1 MRKRLL
7 AIYHLSMKPIT
18 RSSGRSAV
26 AASAYRAG
34 ECLTNERDGLTHDY
48 TRKTGIEHAEIVLPK
63 GSTAEWARDRGAL
76 WNAAEAAEKR
86 SDARVAREFEIALP
100 HELSSEERLEA
111 TRAFAQV
118 LADRYGTAV
127 DFAIHSPNGE
137 TDIRNHHAHL
147 MMSVRG
153 LTETGLGEKTVIERE
168 NAWLLSRALPTSMM
182 QLKDIRRDWE
192 GIANEALAQA
202 GHDIRIDHRSH
213 QDRGLEIE
221 PTEHMGVYATQM
233 ERRGLAVVRQRID
246 QRSAQSN
253 ATLIREKPEQV
264 LSIITSE
271 KSVFDRH
278 DVARALHRYIDHPQA
293 FQNAFTKVMA
303 SPALIE
309 LKPEAPGEDGA
320 ITLARYSTRDLVET
334 ERGMAAS
341 AREMASRADHGVD
354 HRHVEASLSAFDRMI
369 RAGAEQSLA
378 RDVRAGEID
387 PQEKAALLASSGLGD
402 EQRRAVRHITG
413 DEGIAVVIGLAGAG
427 KSMMLG
433 AARQAWEAEGYRVL
447 GAALAGK
454 AAEGLEESSGIRSRT
469 LASYEHG
476 WQKGQGKLGPKD
488 VLVIDEAGMIG
499 SRQLARFVSE
509 AQIAGAKLVMV
520 GDPEQLQAIGAGA
533 PFRAI
538 AERVG
543 FVELTEIRRQQEDWQ
558 RDASRA
564 FARGGTAEALAAYDS
579 NGMVRFH
586 EGQGD
591 ARAAIVRGYLE
602 DAERHPSGSR
612 IALAHRRV
620 DVRALNEA
628 IRNVRQERGELPKG
642 EEAGERRFQT
652 NDGVR
657 VFAPGDRLVF
667 LENNRDL
674 QVKNGMLG
682 TVREVGEGR
691 LVAALD
697 GKGRD
702 GRDRIV
708 SVSTES
714 YRAIDHGYATTI
726 HKTQGA
732 TVDRAFVLASKTM
745 DRHLAYVAMT
755 RHRQGVELHASK
767 EEFRDGMEGLSKSLS
782 RDGAKE
788 TTLDYEIRDFAERRG
803 IRVPEAIGRIVAKAF
818 ETLRLPKPA
827 FIERMPPGAISG
839 KERAARGEQV
849 LPARAE
855 PTRGLEQRS
864 KPRQEPERSGRQA
877 ASAPRTADRATG
889 QGRPVLDTNLPKA
902 REQGRDDAP
911 TLKRQDRSERENIGG
926 TEGKTGPDP
935 ERLKPVLTSRQEK
948 PLETSPRCAMD
959 KGEAKDMEKA
969 VDGSAQP
976 AVPARGK
983 SPSFDG
989 LKLPLRQKPA
999 SPQERPSERVEQA
1012 KTEGRG
1018 ERPDQAR
1025 VTVLKALER
1034 HADAIADASRMKAL
1048 GLPVVAHQRVAL
1060 EKSGEA
1066 LDQVKPGAAKLLQ
1079 CAHRYDAEAKRIIE
1093 GEKAPDRAE
1102 KLLEATER
1110 EGRAQQ
1116 DPAIRAGRYGERW
1129 NTLQAEE
1136 KAVGRSISR
1145 EQREEFAAGRKALA
1159 VEIGSDP
1166 EAARKLAQD
1175 PESHGIETKSPIVE
1189 ALRSGKTGKAFIEEL
1204 ERRERAQDQGHE
1216 R

>member
-1 MRKRLL
+1 L

-100 HELSSEERLEA
+100 HELTPEERLEA
-111 TRAFAQV
+111 TRAFAQS

-153 LTETGLGEKTVIERE
+153 LTETGLGEKTILERE

-192 GIANEALAQA
+192 GIANEALAR
-202 GHDIRIDHRSH
+202 GRHDIRIDHRSH

-233 ERRGLAVVRQRID
+233 ERRGLEVVRQRID

-253 ATLIREKPEQV
+253 AAVIREKPEQV
-264 LSIITSE
+264 LSVITSE

-278 DVARALHRYIDHPQA
+278 DVARALHRYIDQPEA

-309 LKPEAPGEDGA
+309 LKPEARGEDGA
-320 ITLARYSTRDLVET
+320 ITLARYSTREMVET
-334 ERGMAAS
+334 ERGMAAN
-341 AREMASRADHGVD
+341 AREMAGRADHGVD
-354 HRHVEASLSAFDRMI
+354 RRHVEAALSAFDRKI
-369 RAGAEQSLA
+369 RDSAEQSLA
-378 RDVRAGEID
+378 RAVRAGEIGS
-387 PQEKAALLASSGLGD
+387 QEKAAMLASSGLGD
-402 EQRRAVRHITG
+402 EQRRAVRHITA

-427 KSMMLG
+427 KSTMLG
-433 AARQAWEAEGYRVL
+433 AARQAWESQGYRVR

-469 LASYEHG
+469 LASYEQG
-476 WQKGQGKLGPKD
+476 WQNGQGKLGPKD

-509 AQIAGAKLVMV
+509 AHQSGAKLVMV

-564 FARGGTAEALAAYDS
+564 FARGGTAEALSAYDR

-586 EGQGD
+586 EGQGE

-620 DVRALNEA
+620 DVRALNDA
-628 IRNVRQERGELPKG
+628 IRSARQERGELPGG

-652 NDGVR
+652 NDGER
-657 VFAPGDRLVF
+657 AFAPGDRVVF

-682 TVREVGEGR
+682 TVREVGDGR

-708 SVSTES
+708 AVPTES
-714 YRAIDHGYATTI
+714 YRAVDHGYATTI

-732 TVDRAFVLASKTM
+732 TVDRAFVLASKAM

-755 RHRQGVELHASK
+755 RHRQGVELHASREAFK
-767 EEFRDGMEGLSKSLS
+767 DGMEGLSKSLS

-803 IRVPEAIGRIVAKAF
+803 IRVPEAIGRMVAKAF

-827 FIERMPPGAISG
+827 FIERMAPGSIVGKDGRELAGRIEPPLVQGQQTEPNKARGPSAQQDLPGAG
-839 KERAARGEQV
+839 
-849 LPARAE
+849 PAR
-855 PTRGLEQRS
+855 Q
-864 KPRQEPERSGRQA
+864 KA
-877 ASAPRTADRATG
+877 ASQDRNDPPAGSQGHGRGRATFG
-889 QGRPVLDTNLPKA
+889 MA
-902 REQGRDDAP
+902 
-911 TLKRQDRSERENIGG
+911 
-926 TEGKTGPDP
+926 EGKTGPDP
-935 ERLKPVLTSRQEK
+935 ERVKPDLASRPDTRMETRPSHEAEK
-948 PLETSPRCAMD
+948 RSE
-959 KGEAKDMEKA
+959 
-969 VDGSAQP
+969 GSARQQS
-976 AVPARGK
+976 PARGK
-983 SPSFDG
+983 APSFDG
-989 LKLPLRQKPA
+989 LKLPMRQKPA
-999 SPQERPSERVEQA
+999 TLQERTAEGLEQA
-1012 KTEGRG
+1012 NNEGRG
-1018 ERPDQAR
+1018 DQRGQAR
-1025 VTVLKALER
+1025 EVVLKALER
-1034 HADAIADASRMKAL
+1034 HANAIADAARMKGL

-1066 LDQVKPGAAKLLQ
+1066 LDQLKPGAAKLLQ
-1079 CAHRYDAEAKRIIE
+1079 SAHRYDSEAKREIE
-1093 GEKAPDRAE
+1093 GEKGPDRAG

-1116 DPAIRAGRYGERW
+1116 DPAIRAGRYAGRW

-1136 KAVGRSISR
+1136 KAAGRSISQ
-1145 EQREEFAAGRKALA
+1145 EQRDEFAAGRKAIA
-1159 VEIGSDP
+1159 AEIGGDP
-1166 EAARKLAQD
+1166 EAAKKLAQD
-1175 PESHGIETKSPIVE
+1175 PQRHGIEPKSPIAE
-1189 ALRSGKTGKAFIEEL
+1189 ALRSGKTGKAFTEEL
-1204 ERRERAQDQGHE
+1204 ERRERSQDQGHE

>member
-1 MRKRLL
+1 L

-48 TRKTGIEHAEIVLPK
+48 TRKTGIEHAELVLPK
-63 GSTAEWARDRGAL
+63 GSHAEWTRDRSTL

-100 HELSSEERLEA
+100 HELTPEERLDA
-111 TRAFAQV
+111 TRAFAQS

-147 MMSVRG
+147 MMTVRG
-153 LTETGLGEKTVIERE
+153 LTETGLGEKTILERE
-168 NAWLLSRALPTSMM
+168 NAWLLSRDMPTSMM
-182 QLKDIRRDWE
+182 QLLEIRRDWE

-213 QDRGLEIE
+213 QERGLEIE

-233 ERRGLAVVRQRID
+233 ERRGMAVVRQRID

-253 ATLIREKPEQV
+253 AAVIREKPEQV
-264 LSIITSE
+264 LSLITAE

-278 DVARALHRYIDHPQA
+278 DVARALHRYIDQPEA
-293 FQNAFTKVMA
+293 FQNAFAKVMA

-309 LKPEAPGEDGA
+309 LKPEARGEDGA
-320 ITLARYSTRDLVET
+320 IALARYSTREMVET
-334 ERGMAAS
+334 ERGMARNALG
-341 AREMASRADHGVD
+341 MASRPDHAVER
-354 HRHVEASLSAFDRMI
+354 RHVETSLSAFDRTI
-369 RAGAEQSLA
+369 RESAEQSLTKA
-378 RDVRAGEID
+378 LRAGEIGQ
-387 PQEKAALLASSGLGD
+387 QEKVSLIASSGLGD

-427 KSMMLG
+427 KSTMLG
-433 AARQAWEAEGYRVL
+433 AARQAWEAQGYRVL

-469 LASYEHG
+469 LASYEQG
-476 WQKGQGKLGPKD
+476 WQNKQGKLGPRD

-499 SRQLARFVSE
+499 SRQLARFVGE
-509 AQIAGAKLVMV
+509 AHQAGAKLVMV

-558 RDASRA
+558 REASRA
-564 FARGGTAEALAAYDS
+564 FARGGTAEALQAYDR

-602 DAERHPSGSR
+602 DARTNPEATR
-612 IALAHRRV
+612 IALAHRRL

-628 IRNVRQERGELPKG
+628 IRAARQERGELPKG

-652 NDGVR
+652 NDGER
-657 VFAPGDRLVF
+657 TFAPGDRVVF

-691 LVAALD
+691 LVAQLD

-702 GRDRIV
+702 GRERIV
-708 SVSTES
+708 TVPIES

-755 RHRQGVELHASK
+755 RHRQGVELHASR
-767 EEFRDGMEGLSKSLS
+767 EEFREGMEGLSKSLS

-803 IRVPEAIGRIVAKAF
+803 IRVPEAIGRMVAKAF

-827 FIERMPPGAISG
+827 FIERMAPAAMAGKVSG
-839 KERAARGEQV
+839 EKGELQGHRRG
-849 LPARAE
+849 
-855 PTRGLEQRS
+855 
-864 KPRQEPERSGRQA
+864 
-877 ASAPRTADRATG
+877 
-889 QGRPVLDTNLPKA
+889 
-902 REQGRDDAP
+902 RE
-911 TLKRQDRSERENIGG
+911 TIGG
-926 TEGKTGPDP
+926 AGEMSGPDLQRVKPELASQQDKSVTGPNR
-935 ERLKPVLTSRQEK
+935 EALKGIEK
-948 PLETSPRCAMD
+948 GMD
-959 KGEAKDMEKA
+959 KD
-969 VDGSAQP
+969 VDGSAPQGAP
-976 AVPARGK
+976 SSGK
-983 SPSFDG
+983 SPSFAG
-989 LKLPLRQKPA
+989 LKLPMRQKPSA
-999 SPQERPSERVEQA
+999 GQERAAEGSEQV
-1012 KTEGRG
+1012 KTEGREG
-1018 ERPDQAR
+1018 RRPKQAR
-1025 VTVLKALER
+1025 EAVLKALER
-1034 HADAIADASRMKAL
+1034 HANAIADASRMKGL

-1060 EKSGEA
+1060 EKSGDA
-1066 LDQVKPGAAKLLQ
+1066 LDQVKPGAAKRLQ
-1079 CAHRYDAEAKRIIE
+1079 SAHRYDAEAKRVIE
-1093 GEKAPDRAE
+1093 GQKAPERAE

-1129 NTLQAEE
+1129 TALQAEE
-1136 KAVGRSISR
+1136 KAAGRSISR
-1145 EQREEFAAGRKALA
+1145 EQRDEFAAGRKAIA
-1159 VEIGSDP
+1159 AEIGNDP
-1166 EAARKLAQD
+1166 EAAKKLAQD
-1175 PESHGIETKSPIVE
+1175 PDRHGIERKTPIAE
-1189 ALRSGKTGKAFIEEL
+1189 ALRSGKTGQAFTEEL
-1204 ERRERAQDQGHE
+1204 ERPERAQDQGHE

>member
-1 MRKRLL
+1 M

-34 ECLTNERDGLTHDY
+34 ECLTNERDGLVHDY
-48 TRKTGIEHAEIVLPK
+48 TRKSGIEHAEIVLPK

-86 SDARVAREFEIALP
+86 IDARVAREFEIALP
-100 HELSSEERLEA
+100 HELTPKERLEA
-111 TRAFAQV
+111 TRAFAQS

-147 MMSVRG
+147 MMTVRG
-153 LTETGLGEKTVIERE
+153 LTETGLGEKSILERE
-168 NAWLLSRALPTSMM
+168 NAWLLSRDMPTSMM

-192 GIANEALAQA
+192 GIANEKLAEA

-213 QDRGLEIE
+213 QERGLEIE
-221 PTEHMGVYATQM
+221 PTEHMGVNATQM
-233 ERRGLAVVRQRID
+233 ERRGMAVVRQRID

-253 ATLIREKPEQV
+253 AALIREKPEQV
-264 LSIITSE
+264 LSVITSE

-278 DVARALHRYIDHPQA
+278 DVARALHRYIDQPEA
-293 FQNAFTKVMA
+293 FQNAFAKVMA

-309 LKPEAPGEDGA
+309 LKPEARGEDGSVS
-320 ITLARYSTRDLVET
+320 LARYSTREMVET
-334 ERGMAAS
+334 ERGMAAH
-341 AREMASRADHGVD
+341 ALEMASRADHAVER
-354 HRHVEASLSAFDRMI
+354 RHVETALQTFDRAI
-369 RAGAEQSLA
+369 RTSAEQSLA
-378 RDVRAGEID
+378 KAVRAGEIG
-387 PQEKAALLASSGLGD
+387 QSEKDILLASSGLGD
-402 EQRRAVRHITG
+402 EQCRALRHITG

-427 KSMMLG
+427 KSTMLG
-433 AARQAWEAEGYRVL
+433 AARQAWEAQGYRVL

-469 LASYEHG
+469 LASYEQG
-476 WQKGQGKLGPKD
+476 WQNGQGKLGPKD

-509 AQIAGAKLVMV
+509 AHRSGAKLVMV

-564 FARGGTAEALAAYDS
+564 FARGGTSEALAAYDS
-579 NGMVRFH
+579 HGMVRFH

-591 ARAAIVRGYLE
+591 ARAAIVRGYLA
-602 DAERHPSGSR
+602 DAERHPSGTR

-628 IRNVRQERGELPKG
+628 IRSARQERWELPKG
-642 EEAGERRFQT
+642 EGAGERRFQT
-652 NDGVR
+652 NDGER
-657 VFAPGDRLVF
+657 AFAPGDRVVF

-702 GRDRIV
+702 GRERIV
-708 SVSTES
+708 SVPTGS

-732 TVDRAFVLASKTM
+732 TVDKAFVLASKTM

-755 RHRQGVELHASK
+755 RHRQGVELHASR
-767 EEFRDGMEGLSKSLS
+767 EEFRDGMQGLSRSLS

-788 TTLDYEIRDFAERRG
+788 TTLDYEIHDFAERRG
-803 IRVPEAIGRIVAKAF
+803 IRVPEAMGRMVAKAF

-827 FIERMPPGAISG
+827 FVERMAPTAMIGKEGGEKGEHQGVGRSGEPGRAPGASQQQDHPRFGSG
-839 KERAARGEQV
+839 LSKIAGQETDDT
-849 LPARAE
+849 
-855 PTRGLEQRS
+855 PTRNPDHIRGREAE
-864 KPRQEPERSGRQA
+864 KDTENSG
-877 ASAPRTADRATG
+877 
-889 QGRPVLDTNLPKA
+889 
-902 REQGRDDAP
+902 
-911 TLKRQDRSERENIGG
+911 
-926 TEGKTGPDP
+926 
-935 ERLKPVLTSRQEK
+935 
-948 PLETSPRCAMD
+948 
-959 KGEAKDMEKA
+959 
-969 VDGSAQP
+969 DGSTRQQSSE
-976 AVPARGK
+976 RGK
-983 SPSFDG
+983 SPSFAG
-989 LKLPLRQKPA
+989 LKLPVRQKLA
-999 SPQERPSERVEQA
+999 AGQERTAEGSERA
-1012 KTEGRG
+1012 KAEGRG
-1018 ERPDQAR
+1018 ELPDNERA
-1025 VTVLKALER
+1025 TVLKALER
-1034 HADAIADASRMKAL
+1034 HADAIADASRMKGL

-1066 LDQVKPGAAKLLQ
+1066 LEQVKPGAAKLLQ
-1079 CAHRYDAEAKRIIE
+1079 SAHRYDPQAKRVIE
-1093 GEKAPDRAE
+1093 CEKAPDRAE
-1102 KLLEATER
+1102 KLLEAAER

-1116 DPAIRAGRYGERW
+1116 DPTMRAGRYAGRW
-1129 NTLQAEE
+1129 SALQAEE
-1136 KAVGRSISR
+1136 NAAGRSITR
-1145 EQREEFAAGRKALA
+1145 EQREEFAAGRKAIA
-1159 VEIGSDP
+1159 AEIGGDP

-1175 PESHGIETKSPIVE
+1175 PDRHGIERKSAIAE
-1189 ALRSGKTGKAFIEEL
+1189 ALRSGKTGKAFTEEL

>member
-1 MRKRLL
+1 M

-48 TRKTGIEHAEIVLPK
+48 TRKSGIEHAEIVLPR
-63 GSTAEWARDRGAL
+63 GSSAEWARDRSAL
-76 WNAAEAAEKR
+76 WNAVEAAEKR

-100 HELSSEERLEA
+100 HELTPEERLEV
-111 TRAFAQV
+111 TRAFAGS

-147 MMSVRG
+147 MMTVRG
-153 LTETGLGEKTVIERE
+153 LTETGLGEKTILERE
-168 NAWLLSRALPTSMM
+168 NAWLLSRDMPTSMM

-213 QDRGLEIE
+213 QERGLEIE

-233 ERRGLAVVRQRID
+233 ERRGMAVVRQRID

-253 ATLIREKPEQV
+253 AALIREKPEQV
-264 LSIITSE
+264 LSVITSE

-278 DVARALHRYIDHPQA
+278 DVARALHRYIDQPEA
-293 FQNAFTKVMA
+293 FQSAFARVMA

-309 LKPEAPGEDGA
+309 LKPEARGEDGSVS
-320 ITLARYSTRDLVET
+320 LARYSTREMVET
-334 ERGMAAS
+334 ERGMAAN
-341 AREMASRADHGVD
+341 AKAMANRTDHTVQSRY
-354 HRHVEASLSAFDRMI
+354 VETALQTFDRAI
-369 RAGAEQSLA
+369 RTSAEQSLTKA
-378 RDVRAGEID
+378 VRAGEID
-387 PQEKAALLASSGLGD
+387 PQEKDALLASSGLGD

-427 KSMMLG
+427 KSTMLG
-433 AARQAWEAEGYRVL
+433 AARQAWEVEGYRVL

-454 AAEGLEESSGIRSRT
+454 ATEGLEESSGIRSRT
-469 LASYEHG
+469 LASYEQG
-476 WQKGQGKLGPKD
+476 WQNGQGKLGPKD

-509 AQIAGAKLVMV
+509 AHQSGAKLVMV

-558 RDASRA
+558 REASRA
-564 FARGGTAEALAAYDS
+564 FARGGTAEALAAYDRH
-579 NGMVRFH
+579 GMVRFH
-586 EGQGD
+586 EGQGE

-602 DAERHPSGSR
+602 DARANPMGTR
-612 IALAHRRV
+612 IALAHRRL
-620 DVRALNEA
+620 DVRALNDA
-628 IRNVRQERGELPKG
+628 IRAARQESGELPKG
-642 EEAGERRFQT
+642 EEAGEWRFQT
-652 NDGVR
+652 NDGER
-657 VFAPGDRLVF
+657 AFAPGDRVVF

-691 LVAALD
+691 LVAQLD

-702 GRDRIV
+702 GQERTV
-708 SVSTES
+708 LVPMES
-714 YRAIDHGYATTI
+714 YRAVDHGYATTI

-755 RHRQGVELHASK
+755 RHRQGVELHASR
-767 EEFRDGMEGLSKSLS
+767 EEFRDGMDGLSKSLS
-782 RDGAKE
+782 RDGSKE

-803 IRVPEAIGRIVAKAF
+803 IRVPEAIGRMVAKAF

-827 FIERMPPGAISG
+827 FVERMSPGVIAGKEG
-839 KERAARGEQV
+839 KERGDH
-849 LPARAE
+849 P
-855 PTRGLEQRS
+855 G
-864 KPRQEPERSGRQA
+864 QERFGDP
-877 ASAPRTADRATG
+877 DRAPKVSG
-889 QGRPVLDTNLPKA
+889 QHDQGGFGSGLPKA
-902 REQGRDDAP
+902 ASQEKSAETSLNRENRETGNDTEKSKDG
-911 TLKRQDRSERENIGG
+911 SERQQSSAN
-926 TEGKTGPDP
+926 
-935 ERLKPVLTSRQEK
+935 S
-948 PLETSPRCAMD
+948 
-959 KGEAKDMEKA
+959 KA
-969 VDGSAQP
+969 
-976 AVPARGK
+976 
-983 SPSFDG
+983 PSFAG
-989 LKLPLRQKPA
+989 LKLPVRQK
-999 SPQERPSERVEQA
+999 QA
-1012 KTEGRG
+1012 NNEGRG
-1018 ERPDQAR
+1018 EQPDQAR
-1025 VTVLKALER
+1025 ATILKALER
-1034 HADAIADASRMKAL
+1034 HADAIADAARMKGL

-1079 CAHRYDAEAKRIIE
+1079 SAHRYDAEAKRVIE

-1102 KLLEATER
+1102 KLLEAAER
-1110 EGRAQQ
+1110 EGRSQQ
-1116 DPAIRAGRYGERW
+1116 DPAIRAGRYVGRW

-1136 KAVGRSISR
+1136 KAAGRSITR

-1159 VEIGSDP
+1159 AEIGSDP
-1166 EAARKLAQD
+1166 EASRKLAQD
-1175 PESHGIETKSPIVE
+1175 PERHGIERKSAIAE
-1189 ALRSGKTGKAFIEEL
+1189 ALRSGKTGKAFTEEL

>member
-1 MRKRLL
+1 L

-48 TRKTGIEHAEIVLPK
+48 TQKAGIEHAEIVLPR
-63 GSTAEWARDRGAL
+63 GSSAEWARDRSAL

-100 HELSSEERLEA
+100 HELSPEERLEA

-118 LADRYGTAV
+118 LADRYGAAV
-127 DFAIHSPNGE
+127 DFAVHSPNGE

-153 LTETGLGEKTVIERE
+153 LNETGLGEKAILERE
-168 NAWLLSRALPTSMM
+168 NAWLLSRNLPTSMI

-192 GIANEALAQA
+192 GIANEALARGQ
-202 GHDIRIDHRSH
+202 HDIRIDHRSH

-233 ERRGLAVVRQRID
+233 ERRGMAVVRQRID

-253 ATLIREKPEQV
+253 AALIREKPEQV
-264 LSIITSE
+264 LSVITSE

-278 DVARALHRYIDHPQA
+278 DVARALHRYIDQPEA
-293 FQNAFTKVMA
+293 FQNAFTQVMA

-309 LKPEAPGEDGA
+309 LKPEARGVDGVVS
-320 ITLARYSTRDLVET
+320 LARYSTREMVET
-334 ERGMAAS
+334 ERGMAAH
-341 AREMASRADHGVD
+341 AREMAGRADHAVD
-354 HRHVEASLSAFDRMI
+354 RRHVEVALGAFDRMI

-378 RDVRAGEID
+378 KAVRAGEIRQSD
-387 PQEKAALLASSGLGD
+387 KEAMLASSGLGD
-402 EQRRAVRHITG
+402 EQRIAVRHITG

-427 KSMMLG
+427 KSTMLG
-433 AARQAWEAEGYRVL
+433 AARQAWEAQGYRVL

-469 LASYEHG
+469 LASYEQG
-476 WQKGQGKLGPKD
+476 WQNGQGKLGPGD

-499 SRQLARFVSE
+499 SRQLARFVGE
-509 AQIAGAKLVMV
+509 AHQSGAKLVMV

-558 RDASRA
+558 REASRA
-564 FARGGTAEALAAYDS
+564 FARGGTSEALAAYDR
-579 NGMVRFH
+579 NGMIRFH
-586 EGQGD
+586 ERQGE
-591 ARAAIVRGYLE
+591 ARAAIVRSYLE
-602 DAERHPSGSR
+602 DARANPDASR

-620 DVRALNEA
+620 EVRALNEA
-628 IRNVRQERGELPKG
+628 IRSARQERGELPKG
-642 EEAGERRFQT
+642 EAAGERRFQT
-652 NDGVR
+652 NDGER
-657 VFAPGDRLVF
+657 AFAPGDRVVF

-682 TVREVGEGR
+682 TIREVGEGR
-691 LVAALD
+691 LVAVLD

-702 GRDRIV
+702 GRERTV
-708 SVSTES
+708 SVPTES
-714 YRAIDHGYATTI
+714 YRAVDHGYATTI

-732 TVDRAFVLASKTM
+732 TVDKAFVLASRTM

-755 RHRQGVELHASK
+755 RHRQGVELHASR

-803 IRVPEAIGRIVAKAF
+803 IRVPEAIGRMVAKAF

-827 FIERMPPGAISG
+827 FVERMAPTAMAG
-839 KERAARGEQV
+839 KESGEKGEH
-849 LPARAE
+849 PG
-855 PTRGLEQRS
+855 PG
-864 KPRQEPERSGRQA
+864 RSGEPLTAPRASTQQDQSGFGSGLSKA
-877 ASAPRTADRATG
+877 ASH
-889 QGRPVLDTNLPKA
+889 
-902 REQGRDDAP
+902 ERDDTPAGSQGHG
-911 TLKRQDRSERENIGG
+911 RRRENIGG
-926 TEGKTGPDP
+926 AEKETGRDP
-935 ERLKPVLTSRQEK
+935 ERVKADLTSRQEK
-948 PLETSPRCAMD
+948 PLGTGANREAE
-959 KGEAKDMEKA
+959 KGMEKSSE
-969 VDGSAQP
+969 GSARQQS
-976 AVPARGK
+976 PARGK
-983 SPSFDG
+983 APSFDG
-989 LKLPLRQKPA
+989 LKLPMRQKLA
-999 SPQERPSERVEQA
+999 AGRERTAEGSDQA

-1018 ERPDQAR
+1018 EQPDQTRQAI
-1025 VTVLKALER
+1025 LKALER
-1034 HADAIADASRMKAL
+1034 HADAIADAARMKGL
-1048 GLPVVAHQRVAL
+1048 GLPVVAHQRIAL
-1060 EKSGEA
+1060 EKSGEV

-1079 CAHRYDAEAKRIIE
+1079 LAHRHDVHTKRVIE

-1116 DPAIRAGRYGERW
+1116 DPTIRAGRYAGRW

-1136 KAVGRSISR
+1136 KAAGRSISR
-1145 EQREEFAAGRKALA
+1145 EQRDEFAAGRKAIA
-1159 VEIGSDP
+1159 VEIGGDP
-1166 EAARKLAQD
+1166 EAAKTLAQD
-1175 PESHGIETKSPIVE
+1175 PERHGIEPKSPIAE
-1189 ALRSGKTGKAFIEEL
+1189 ALRSGKTGQAFAQEL

>member
-1 MRKRLL
+1 
-7 AIYHLSMKPIT
+7 MKPIT

-26 AASAYRAG
+26 AASAYRSG

-48 TRKTGIEHAEIVLPK
+48 SRKSGIEHAEIILPK
-63 GSTAEWARDRGAL
+63 GSGAEWARDRGAL

-100 HELSSEERLEA
+100 HELTPKERQEA
-111 TRAFAQV
+111 TRAFAQS

-137 TDIRNHHAHL
+137 TDTRNHHAHL
-147 MMSVRG
+147 MMTVRG
-153 LTETGLGEKTVIERE
+153 LTGTGLGEKTSLERE
-168 NAWLLSRALPTSMM
+168 NAWLLSRNLPTSMM
-182 QLKDIRRDWE
+182 QLKAIRRDWE
-192 GIANEALAQA
+192 GIANEALARGQ
-202 GHDIRIDHRSH
+202 HDIRIDHRSH

-233 ERRGLAVVRQRID
+233 ERRGLEVVRQRID

-253 ATLIREKPEQV
+253 AALIREKPEQV
-264 LSIITSE
+264 LSLITSE

-278 DVARALHRYIDHPQA
+278 DVARALHRYIDQPEA
-293 FQNAFTKVMA
+293 FQNAFAKVMA

-309 LKPEAPGEDGA
+309 LKPEARGEDGS
-320 ITLARYSTRDLVET
+320 ISLARYSTREMVET
-334 ERGMAAS
+334 ERGMAANG
-341 AREMASRADHGVD
+341 REMVGRADHGVD
-354 HRHVEASLSAFDRMI
+354 PRHVETALQTFDRVI
-369 RAGAEQSLA
+369 RTGAEQSLA
-378 RDVRAGEID
+378 KAVRAGEIN
-387 PQEKAALLASSGLGD
+387 PQEKEAMLASSGLGD

-427 KSMMLG
+427 KSTMLG
-433 AARQAWEAEGYRVL
+433 AARQAWESQGYRVL

-469 LASYEHG
+469 LASYEQG
-476 WQKGQGKLGPKD
+476 WQNKQGKLGPKD

-509 AQIAGAKLVMV
+509 AHQSGAKLVMV

-533 PFRAI
+533 PLRAI

-543 FVELTEIRRQQEDWQ
+543 FVELTEIRRQNEDWQ

-564 FARGGTAEALAAYDS
+564 FARGGTAEALSAYDR

-586 EGQGD
+586 EGQGE

-602 DAERHPSGSR
+602 DARANPDATR

-628 IRNVRQERGELPKG
+628 IRFARQERGELPRG

-652 NDGVR
+652 NDGER
-657 VFAPGDRLVF
+657 TFAPGDRVVF

-691 LVAALD
+691 LVAQLD

-702 GRDRIV
+702 GRERIV
-708 SVSTES
+708 TVPIES
-714 YRAIDHGYATTI
+714 YRAVDHGYATTI

-732 TVDRAFVLASKTM
+732 TVDRSFVLASKTM

-755 RHRQGVELHASK
+755 RHRQGVELHASR
-767 EEFRDGMEGLSKSLS
+767 EEFRNGMEGLSKSLS

-803 IRVPEAIGRIVAKAF
+803 IRVPEAIGRMVAKAF
-818 ETLRLPKPA
+818 ETLGLPKPA
-827 FIERMPPGAISG
+827 LIERMAPAAMAGKDDREKGAHTMREQQTRQDHLLEASARRAAVKRMEKGEDASVPQSAPTSG
-839 KERAARGEQV
+839 KA
-849 LPARAE
+849 
-855 PTRGLEQRS
+855 
-864 KPRQEPERSGRQA
+864 
-877 ASAPRTADRATG
+877 
-889 QGRPVLDTNLPKA
+889 
-902 REQGRDDAP
+902 
-911 TLKRQDRSERENIGG
+911 
-926 TEGKTGPDP
+926 
-935 ERLKPVLTSRQEK
+935 
-948 PLETSPRCAMD
+948 
-959 KGEAKDMEKA
+959 
-969 VDGSAQP
+969 
-976 AVPARGK
+976 
-983 SPSFDG
+983 PSFAG
-989 LKLPLRQKPA
+989 LKLPVRQKA
-999 SPQERPSERVEQA
+999 VVGQERSSERAEQA

-1018 ERPDQAR
+1018 DEPDQAR
-1025 VTVLKALER
+1025 ATVLKALER
-1034 HADAIADASRMKAL
+1034 HADAIADAGRMKGL

-1066 LDQVKPGAAKLLQ
+1066 LEQVKPGAAKLLQ
-1079 CAHRYDAEAKRIIE
+1079 SAHLYDADAKRVIE
-1093 GEKAPDRAE
+1093 GEKAPDRPE
-1102 KLLEATER
+1102 KLLEAAER

-1116 DPAIRAGRYGERW
+1116 DPAIRAGRYAERW
-1129 NTLQAEE
+1129 SALQAEE
-1136 KAVGRSISR
+1136 KAAGRSITR
-1145 EQREEFAAGRKALA
+1145 EQREEFAAGRKVLA
-1159 VEIGSDP
+1159 AEIGNDP
-1166 EAARKLAQD
+1166 KAARKLAQD
-1175 PESHGIETKSPIVE
+1175 VERHGIERKSPIAE
-1189 ALRSGKTGKAFIEEL
+1189 ALRSGKTGQAFAQEL

>member
-1 MRKRLL
+1 
-7 AIYHLSMKPIT
+7 MKPIT

-26 AASAYRAG
+26 AASAYRSG

-48 TRKTGIEHAEIVLPK
+48 TRKAGIEHAEIMLPR
-63 GSTAEWARDRGAL
+63 GSTAEWAQDRGAL

-100 HELSSEERLEA
+100 HELTPEERLEA
-111 TRAFAQV
+111 TRAFAQS

-147 MMSVRG
+147 LMTVRG
-153 LTETGLGEKTVIERE
+153 LTEAGLGEKTILERE
-168 NAWLLSRALPTSMM
+168 NAWLLSRDMPTSMM
-182 QLKDIRRDWE
+182 QLKDIRRGWE
-192 GIANEALAQA
+192 GIANEALAR
-202 GHDIRIDHRSH
+202 GRHDIRIDHRSH
-213 QDRGLEIE
+213 QERGLEIE

-233 ERRGLAVVRQRID
+233 ERRGMVVVRQRID

-253 ATLIREKPEQV
+253 AALIREKPEQV
-264 LSIITSE
+264 LSVITSE

-278 DVARALHRYIDHPQA
+278 DVARALHRYIDQPEA
-293 FQNAFTKVMA
+293 FQNAFARVMA

-309 LKPEAPGEDGA
+309 LKPEVRGEDGSVS
-320 ITLARYSTRDLVET
+320 LARYSTREMVET
-334 ERGMAAS
+334 ERGMAAG
-341 AREMASRADHGVD
+341 AGEMAGRMDHGVD
-354 HRHVEASLSAFDRMI
+354 RHHVEAALGAYDRMI
-369 RAGAEQSLA
+369 RRSAEAGIERAI
-378 RDVRAGEID
+378 RVGDVDASERE
-387 PQEKAALLASSGLGD
+387 ALLASSGLGE
-402 EQRRAVRHITG
+402 EQRAAVRHITG
-413 DEGIAVVIGLAGAG
+413 PEGIAVVVGLAGAG
-427 KSMMLG
+427 KSTMLG

-476 WQKGQGKLGPKD
+476 WQNGQGRLGPRD

-509 AQIAGAKLVMV
+509 AHRSGAKLVMV

-579 NGMVRFH
+579 HGMVRFH

-602 DAERHPSGSR
+602 DARANPEGTR

-620 DVRALNEA
+620 DVRALNDA
-628 IRNVRQERGELPKG
+628 IRSARQERGELPRG
-642 EEAGERRFQT
+642 EQAGERHFQT
-652 NDGVR
+652 NDGER
-657 VFAPGDRLVF
+657 AFAPGDRVVF

-674 QVKNGMLG
+674 QVRNGMLG
-682 TVREVGEGR
+682 TIREVGEGR
-691 LVAALD
+691 LVAQLD

-708 SVSTES
+708 SVPTGS

-732 TVDRAFVLASKTM
+732 TVDKAFVLASKTM

-755 RHRQGVELHASK
+755 RHRQGVELHASR
-767 EEFRDGMEGLSKSLS
+767 EEFREGMEGLSKSLS

-803 IRVPEAIGRIVAKAF
+803 IRVPEAIGRMVAKAF

-827 FIERMPPGAISG
+827 FIGRMVPGVNVGKDGREKGEHQGLGRSG
-839 KERAARGEQV
+839 EPGRVSRVSTQQDHSGFGTARSK
-849 LPARAE
+849 PASQARDDT
-855 PTRGLEQRS
+855 PVGSQGHGRGLE
-864 KPRQEPERSGRQA
+864 
-877 ASAPRTADRATG
+877 
-889 QGRPVLDTNLPKA
+889 
-902 REQGRDDAP
+902 
-911 TLKRQDRSERENIGG
+911 NIGE
-926 TEGKTGPDP
+926 TEGRAERDAAYVKPGLSSRP
-935 ERLKPVLTSRQEK
+935 EMRMENRPSHEAEK
-948 PLETSPRCAMD
+948 RI
-959 KGEAKDMEKA
+959 EKSSE
-969 VDGSAQP
+969 GSALES
-976 AVPARGK
+976 PARGK
-983 SPSFDG
+983 APSFDG
-989 LKLPLRQKPA
+989 LKLSMRQK
-999 SPQERPSERVEQA
+999 STSLQERVPERAEQA
-1012 KTEGRG
+1012 KAEGRG
-1018 ERPDQAR
+1018 DRTDLSRA
-1025 VTVLKALER
+1025 TVLKGLER
-1034 HADAIADASRMKAL
+1034 HADAIADAARMKGL

-1066 LDQVKPGAAKLLQ
+1066 LDLVKPGAAKLLQ
-1079 CAHRYDAEAKRIIE
+1079 SAHRYEGEAKRVIE

-1110 EGRAQQ
+1110 ESTEQQ
-1116 DPAIRAGRYGERW
+1116 DPDIRAGRYVGRW
-1129 NTLQAEE
+1129 SALQAEE
-1136 KAVGRSISR
+1136 KAAGRSISR

-1159 VEIGSDP
+1159 AEIGGDP

-1175 PESHGIETKSPIVE
+1175 PERHGIERKSAIAE
-1189 ALRSGKTGKAFIEEL
+1189 ALRSGKTGKALTEEL
-1204 ERRERAQDQGHE
+1204 ERRERVQDQGHE

>member
-1 MRKRLL
+1 
-7 AIYHLSMKPIT
+7 MKPIT

-48 TRKTGIEHAEIVLPK
+48 TRKSGIEHAEIVLPR

-100 HELSSEERLEA
+100 HELTPEERCEA
-111 TRAFAQV
+111 TRGFAQS

-147 MMSVRG
+147 MMTVRG

-192 GIANEALAQA
+192 GIANEALARGQ
-202 GHDIRIDHRSH
+202 HDIRIDHRSH

-233 ERRGLAVVRQRID
+233 ERRGMAVVRQRID
-246 QRSAQSN
+246 QRSTQSN
-253 ATLIREKPEQV
+253 AAVIREKPEQI
-264 LSIITSE
+264 LSVITSE

-278 DVARALHRYIDHPQA
+278 DVARALHRYIDQPEA
-293 FQNAFTKVMA
+293 FQNAFAGVMA

-309 LKPEAPGEDGA
+309 LKPEARAEDGVVS
-320 ITLARYSTRDLVET
+320 LARYSTREMVET
-334 ERGMAAS
+334 ERGMAAN
-341 AREMASRADHGVD
+341 AREMAGRADHAVD
-354 HRHVEASLSAFDRMI
+354 RRHVEAALQAFDRSI
-369 RAGAEQSLA
+369 RVSAEQSLA

-387 PQEKAALLASSGLGD
+387 PQEKQVLLASSGLGD

-413 DEGIAVVIGLAGAG
+413 GEGIAVVIGLAGAG
-427 KSMMLG
+427 KSTMLG
-433 AARQAWEAEGYRVL
+433 AARQAWEAQGYRVL

-476 WQKGQGKLGPKD
+476 WQNGQGKLDPKD

-509 AQIAGAKLVMV
+509 AHQSGAKLVMV

-564 FARGGTAEALAAYDS
+564 FARGGTAEALSAYDR

-591 ARAAIVRGYLE
+591 ARAAIVRSYLE
-602 DAERHPSGSR
+602 DTERHPSGSR

-628 IRNVRQERGELPKG
+628 IRSARQERGELPRG

-652 NDGVR
+652 NDGERAFV
-657 VFAPGDRLVF
+657 PGDRVVF

-682 TVREVGEGR
+682 TVRDVSEGR

-708 SVSTES
+708 AVPTES

-755 RHRQGVELHASK
+755 RHRQGVELHASR
-767 EEFRDGMEGLSKSLS
+767 EEFKDGMEGLSKSLS

-803 IRVPEAIGRIVAKAF
+803 IRVPEAIGRMVAKAF

-827 FIERMPPGAISG
+827 FIERMAPGAIVGREGGANGEHQGVGRSG
-839 KERAARGEQV
+839 EPLTAPRASTRQDQSGFGSGLSKAASQEKSVEVGLNRENHETGKDTEKSRDGSARQQS
-849 LPARAE
+849 
-855 PTRGLEQRS
+855 PTRGR
-864 KPRQEPERSGRQA
+864 
-877 ASAPRTADRATG
+877 
-889 QGRPVLDTNLPKA
+889 
-902 REQGRDDAP
+902 
-911 TLKRQDRSERENIGG
+911 
-926 TEGKTGPDP
+926 
-935 ERLKPVLTSRQEK
+935 
-948 PLETSPRCAMD
+948 
-959 KGEAKDMEKA
+959 
-969 VDGSAQP
+969 
-976 AVPARGK
+976 

-989 LKLPLRQKPA
+989 LKLPMRQKPA
-999 SPQERPSERVEQA
+999 TLQERTAEGSEQA

-1018 ERPDQAR
+1018 EQPDQTRA
-1025 VTVLKALER
+1025 TVLKALER
-1034 HADAIADASRMKAL
+1034 HADAIADAARMKGL

-1060 EKSGEA
+1060 EKYGEA

-1079 CAHRYDAEAKRIIE
+1079 SAHRYDPEAKRVIE
-1093 GEKAPDRAE
+1093 GEKGPERAG
-1102 KLLEATER
+1102 KLLEATEH

-1116 DPAIRAGRYGERW
+1116 DPATRASRYAERW
-1129 NTLQAEE
+1129 TTLQAEE
-1136 KAVGRSISR
+1136 KAAGRSISR
-1145 EQREEFAAGRKALA
+1145 EQREEFAAGRKAIA
-1159 VEIGSDP
+1159 AEISGDP
-1166 EAARKLAQD
+1166 DAARKLAQA
-1175 PESHGIETKSPIVE
+1175 PERHGIEPKSPIVE
-1189 ALRSGKTGKAFIEEL
+1189 ALRSGKTGKAFTEEL
-1204 ERRERAQDQGHE
+1204 ERRERVQDQGHE

>member
-1 MRKRLL
+1 MRTRRL

-48 TRKTGIEHAEIVLPK
+48 TRKTGIEHAEIVLPE
-63 GSTAEWARDRGAL
+63 GSSAEWARDRSAL

-100 HELSSEERLEA
+100 HELTPEERLEA
-111 TRAFAQV
+111 TRAFAGS

-147 MMSVRG
+147 MMTVRG
-153 LTETGLGEKTVIERE
+153 LTESGLGEKTILERE
-168 NAWLLSRALPTSMM
+168 NAWLLSRDMPTSMM
-182 QLKDIRRDWE
+182 QLKDVRRDWE

-213 QDRGLEIE
+213 QERGLEIE

-233 ERRGLAVVRQRID
+233 ERRGMAVVRQRID

-253 ATLIREKPEQV
+253 AALIREKPEQV
-264 LSIITSE
+264 LSVITSE

-278 DVARALHRYIDHPQA
+278 DVARALHRYIDQPEA
-293 FQNAFTKVMA
+293 FQSAFAKVMA

-309 LKPEAPGEDGA
+309 LKPEARGEDGA
-320 ITLARYSTRDLVET
+320 ITLARYSTREMVET
-334 ERGMAAS
+334 ERGMAAN
-341 AREMASRADHGVD
+341 AREMAGRADHAVD
-354 HRHVEASLSAFDRMI
+354 RRHVEVALGAFDRMI

-378 RDVRAGEID
+378 RAVRAGEID
-387 PQEKAALLASSGLGD
+387 PHEKDALLASSGLGD

-427 KSMMLG
+427 KSTMLG

-447 GAALAGK
+447 GAALAAK

-469 LASYEHG
+469 LASYEQG
-476 WQKGQGKLGPKD
+476 WQNGQRKLGSKD

-509 AQIAGAKLVMV
+509 AQLTGAKLVMV

-543 FVELTEIRRQQEDWQ
+543 FLELTEIRRQQEDWQ

-564 FARGGTAEALAAYDS
+564 FARGGTAEALQAYDRH
-579 NGMVRFH
+579 GMVRFH

-602 DAERHPSGSR
+602 KTARNPEQSCLM
-612 IALAHRRV
+612 LAHRRQ

-628 IRNVRQERGELPKG
+628 VRSALSGRREDTPGTAPTIERTII
-642 EEAGERRFQT
+642 T
-652 NDGVR
+652 NDGER
-657 VFAPGDRLVF
+657 HFRQGDRVVF
-667 LENNRDL
+667 LENNRAL
-674 QVKNGMLG
+674 NVKNGMLG
-682 TVREVGEGR
+682 TVKEITETH
-691 LVAALD
+691 LVARLD

-708 SVSTES
+708 SVPTES
-714 YRAIDHGYATTI
+714 YRAVDHGYATTI

-755 RHRQGVELHASK
+755 RHRQGVELHAST

-803 IRVPEAIGRIVAKAF
+803 IRVPEAIGRMVAKAF

-827 FIERMPPGAISG
+827 FVERMVPTAIVGKDGREKGEHQGLGRSG
-839 KERAARGEQV
+839 
-849 LPARAE
+849 
-855 PTRGLEQRS
+855 
-864 KPRQEPERSGRQA
+864 EPERASLQKDQPGFGTARSKA
-877 ASAPRTADRATG
+877 ASQEKSAEVG
-889 QGRPVLDTNLPKA
+889 LN
-902 REQGRDDAP
+902 
-911 TLKRQDRSERENIGG
+911 RENHETGKD
-926 TEGKTGPDP
+926 TEK
-935 ERLKPVLTSRQEK
+935 SR
-948 PLETSPRCAMD
+948 
-959 KGEAKDMEKA
+959 
-969 VDGSAQP
+969 DGSARQQ
-976 AVPARGK
+976 VPAKSK

-989 LKLPLRQKPA
+989 LKLPMRQKPA
-999 SPQERPSERVEQA
+999 IGQERSFERAEQA
-1012 KTEGRG
+1012 NNEGRG
-1018 ERPDQAR
+1018 DQQDQAR
-1025 VTVLKALER
+1025 ATVLKALER
-1034 HADAIADASRMKAL
+1034 HADAIADAARMKGL
-1048 GLPVVAHQRVAL
+1048 CLPVVAHQRVAL
-1060 EKSGEA
+1060 QKSGEA
-1066 LDQVKPGAAKLLQ
+1066 LEQVKPGAAKLLQ
-1079 CAHRYDAEAKRIIE
+1079 SAHRYDPEAKRVIE
-1093 GEKAPDRAE
+1093 GQKAPDRAE
-1102 KLLEATER
+1102 KLLQATER
-1110 EGRAQQ
+1110 ESRAQQ
-1116 DPAIRAGRYGERW
+1116 DPAIRAGRYAERW
-1129 NTLQAEE
+1129 TALQAEE
-1136 KAVGRSISR
+1136 KAAGRSISR
-1145 EQREEFAAGRKALA
+1145 EQREEFAEGRKALA
-1159 VEIGSDP
+1159 AEIGDDP
-1166 EAARKLAQD
+1166 EAAKKLAQD
-1175 PESHGIETKSPIVE
+1175 PDRHGIERQSAIAE
-1189 ALRSGKTGKAFIEEL
+1189 ALRSGKTGKAFTEEL

>member
-1 MRKRLL
+1 M

-48 TRKTGIEHAEIVLPK
+48 TRKSGIEHAEIVLPR
-63 GSTAEWARDRGAL
+63 GSTAEWARDRSAL

-100 HELSSEERLEA
+100 HELTPEERLEA
-111 TRAFAQV
+111 TRAFAQS

-147 MMSVRG
+147 MMTVRG
-153 LTETGLGEKTVIERE
+153 LTETGLGEKTILERE
-168 NAWLLSRALPTSMM
+168 NAWLLSRNMPTSMM

-192 GIANEALAQA
+192 GIANEGLAQA

-233 ERRGLAVVRQRID
+233 ERRGLEVVRQRID

-253 ATLIREKPEQV
+253 AALIREKPEQV
-264 LSIITSE
+264 LSVITSE

-278 DVARALHRYIDHPQA
+278 DVARALHRYIDQPEA

-303 SPALIE
+303 SPSLIE
-309 LKPEAPGEDGA
+309 LKPEARGEDGS
-320 ITLARYSTRDLVET
+320 ISLARYSTRDMVET
-334 ERGMAAS
+334 ERGMAAH
-341 AREMASRADHGVD
+341 AREMASRTDHTVQS
-354 HRHVEASLSAFDRMI
+354 RHVDGALGAFDRAI
-369 RAGAEQSLA
+369 RTSAEQSLTKA
-378 RDVRAGEID
+378 LRAGEIR
-387 PQEKAALLASSGLGD
+387 PSEKDALLASSGLGD

-427 KSMMLG
+427 KSTMLG

-469 LASYEHG
+469 LASYEQG
-476 WQKGQGKLGPKD
+476 WQNGQGKLGPKD

-499 SRQLARFVSE
+499 SRQLARFVNE
-509 AQIAGAKLVMV
+509 AHRSGAKLVMV
-520 GDPEQLQAIGAGA
+520 GDSEQLQAIGAGA

-564 FARGGTAEALAAYDS
+564 FARGGTSEALEAYDRH
-579 NGMVRFH
+579 GMIRFH

-591 ARAAIVRGYLE
+591 ARAAIVRSYLA
-602 DAERHPSGSR
+602 DAERHPSGTR

-628 IRNVRQERGELPKG
+628 IRNARQERGELPKG

-652 NDGVR
+652 NDGER
-657 VFAPGDRLVF
+657 AFAPGDRVVF

-691 LVAALD
+691 LVAVLD

-708 SVSTES
+708 SVPTES
-714 YRAIDHGYATTI
+714 YRAVDHGYATTI

-732 TVDRAFVLASKTM
+732 TVDKAFVLASKTM

-755 RHRQGVELHASK
+755 RHRQGVELHASR
-767 EEFRDGMEGLSKSLS
+767 EEFRDGMAELSKSLS

-803 IRVPEAIGRIVAKAF
+803 IRVPEAIGRMVAKAF

-827 FIERMPPGAISG
+827 FVERMAPTAMVG
-839 KERAARGEQV
+839 KEGREKGEVQGV
-849 LPARAE
+849 
-855 PTRGLEQRS
+855 G
-864 KPRQEPERSGRQA
+864 RSGEPLT
-877 ASAPRTADRATG
+877 APRASSQYDQPG
-889 QGRPVLDTNLPKA
+889 FGSGLPKTA
-902 REQGRDDAP
+902 G
-911 TLKRQDRSERENIGG
+911 
-926 TEGKTGPDP
+926 
-935 ERLKPVLTSRQEK
+935 QEK
-948 PLETSPRCAMD
+948 SVETSLNRETG
-959 KGEAKDMEKA
+959 KGMEK
-969 VDGSAQP
+969 GGGGL
-976 AVPARGK
+976 ARQTLADQAK

-989 LKLPLRQKPA
+989 LKLPMRQKPVIG
-999 SPQERPSERVEQA
+999 QERSSEPA
-1012 KTEGRG
+1012 GYTKTEGRG
-1018 ERPDQAR
+1018 EHSDQAHE
-1025 VTVLKALER
+1025 VVLKALER
-1034 HADAIADASRMKAL
+1034 HADAIADAARMKGL
-1048 GLPVVAHQRVAL
+1048 GLPVVAHQRIAF
-1060 EKSGEA
+1060 EKSGQA
-1066 LDQVKPGAAKLLQ
+1066 LDQAKPGAAKLLQ
-1079 CAHRYDAEAKRIIE
+1079 SAHRYNAEAKRAIE
-1093 GEKAPDRAE
+1093 GEKAPDRPE

-1110 EGRAQQ
+1110 EGRALQ
-1116 DPAIRAGRYGERW
+1116 DPAIRAGRYAGSW
-1129 NTLQAEE
+1129 NALQAEE
-1136 KAVGRSISR
+1136 KSAGRSITR
-1145 EQREEFAAGRKALA
+1145 EQREELAAGRKALA
-1159 VEIGSDP
+1159 AEIGGDP

-1175 PESHGIETKSPIVE
+1175 PERHGIGPKSAIAE
-1189 ALRSGKTGKAFIEEL
+1189 ALRSGKTGQAFTDEL
-1204 ERRERAQDQGHE
+1204 ERREKAQDQGHE

>member
-1 MRKRLL
+1 M

-48 TRKTGIEHAEIVLPK
+48 TRKSGIEHAEIVLPK
-63 GSTAEWARDRGAL
+63 GSTAEWARDRSAL

-100 HELSSEERLEA
+100 HELSPEERLEA

-127 DFAIHSPNGE
+127 DFAVHSPNGE

-153 LTETGLGEKTVIERE
+153 LTETGLGEKTILERE
-168 NAWLLSRALPTSMM
+168 NGWLLSRALPTSMM

-192 GIANEALAQA
+192 GIANEGLAQA

-233 ERRGLAVVRQRID
+233 ERRGMAVVRQRID

-253 ATLIREKPEQV
+253 AALIREKPEQV
-264 LSIITSE
+264 LSVITSE
-271 KSVFDRH
+271 KSVFGRH
-278 DVARALHRYIDHPQA
+278 DVARALHRYIDQPEA

-309 LKPEAPGEDGA
+309 LKPEARAEDCA
-320 ITLARYSTRDLVET
+320 ITLARYSTREMVET
-334 ERGMAAS
+334 ERGMAAN
-341 AREMASRADHGVD
+341 AREMAGRADHAVD
-354 HRHVEASLSAFDRMI
+354 RRHLDAALSAFDRSI
-369 RAGAEQSLA
+369 RVSAEQSLA
-378 RDVRAGEID
+378 KAVRAGEIG
-387 PQEKAALLASSGLGD
+387 QGEKEAMIASSGLGD

-427 KSMMLG
+427 KSTMLG
-433 AARQAWEAEGYRVL
+433 AARQAWESQGYRVL

-454 AAEGLEESSGIRSRT
+454 AAEGLQESSGIRSRT

-476 WQKGQGKLGPKD
+476 WQNGQGKLGPRD

-509 AQIAGAKLVMV
+509 AHQSGAKLVMV

-533 PFRAI
+533 PFRTI

-564 FARGGTAEALAAYDS
+564 FARGGTAEALAAYDQH
-579 NGMVRFH
+579 GMVRFH

-591 ARAAIVRGYLE
+591 ARAAIVRGYIE
-602 DAERHPSGSR
+602 DTRANPDASR
-612 IALAHRRV
+612 IALAHRRA

-628 IRNVRQERGELPKG
+628 IRSARQERGELPKG

-652 NDGVR
+652 NDGER
-657 VFAPGDRLVF
+657 AFAPGDRVVF

-682 TVREVGEGR
+682 TVREVSEGR
-691 LVAALD
+691 LVAQLD

-702 GRDRIV
+702 GRDRII
-708 SVSTES
+708 SVPTES

-732 TVDRAFVLASKTM
+732 TVDKAFVLASKTM

-755 RHRQGVELHASK
+755 RHRQGVELHASR
-767 EEFRDGMEGLSKSLS
+767 EEFKDGMEGLSKSFS

-803 IRVPEAIGRIVAKAF
+803 IRVPEAIGRMVAKAF

-827 FIERMPPGAISG
+827 FVERMAPAAMAGKDGREKGEHQGVGRSGEPGRVPAASLQHDHSG
-839 KERAARGEQV
+839 FDAAR
-849 LPARAE
+849 
-855 PTRGLEQRS
+855 
-864 KPRQEPERSGRQA
+864 
-877 ASAPRTADRATG
+877 
-889 QGRPVLDTNLPKA
+889 PKA
-902 REQGRDDAP
+902 A
-911 TLKRQDRSERENIGG
+911 TQDRNDTPAGSRGDGRGRETIGG
-926 TEGKTGPDP
+926 ASEGKTGGNPQRLRPD
-935 ERLKPVLTSRQEK
+935 LASRQEK
-948 PLETSPRCAMD
+948 PLGTGANREAEKGMETS
-959 KGEAKDMEKA
+959 E
-969 VDGSAQP
+969 DGSTRRQSP
-976 AVPARGK
+976 ERGK
-983 SPSFDG
+983 VPSFEG
-989 LKLPLRQKPA
+989 LKLPMRQKPA
-999 SPQERPSERVEQA
+999 TLQERLSERAEHP

-1018 ERPDQAR
+1018 EQPDQTRA
-1025 VTVLKALER
+1025 TVLKALER
-1034 HADAIADASRMKAL
+1034 HADAIADAARMKGL

-1060 EKSGEA
+1060 EKSEGA
-1066 LDQVKPGAAKLLQ
+1066 LEQVKPGTAKLLQ
-1079 CAHRYDAEAKRIIE
+1079 SAHRYDAEAKRVIE
-1093 GEKAPDRAE
+1093 GEKAPDRPE
-1102 KLLEATER
+1102 KLLEAAER

-1116 DPAIRAGRYGERW
+1116 DPAIRAGRYSERW
-1129 NTLQAEE
+1129 TALQAEE
-1136 KAVGRSISR
+1136 KAAGRSASK

-1159 VEIGSDP
+1159 TEIGGDP

-1175 PESHGIETKSPIVE
+1175 PESHGFGPKSPIVE
-1189 ALRSGKTGKAFIEEL
+1189 ALRSGKTGKAFTEEL

>member
-1 MRKRLL
+1 
-7 AIYHLSMKPIT
+7 MKPIT

-48 TRKTGIEHAEIVLPK
+48 TRKSGIEHAEIVLPR
-63 GSTAEWARDRGAL
+63 GSTAEWARDRSAL

-100 HELSSEERLEA
+100 HELTSEERLEA
-111 TRAFAQV
+111 TRAFAQS

-153 LTETGLGEKTVIERE
+153 LTEAGLGEKTIFERE
-168 NAWLLSRALPTSMM
+168 NAWLLSRNLPTSMM

-233 ERRGLAVVRQRID
+233 ERRGLEVVRQRID
-246 QRSAQSN
+246 QRSAQTN
-253 ATLIREKPEQV
+253 AAVIREKPEQI
-264 LSIITSE
+264 LSVITSE

-278 DVARALHRYIDHPQA
+278 DVARALHRYIDQPEA
-293 FQNAFTKVMA
+293 FQNAFARVMA

-309 LKPEAPGEDGA
+309 LKPEARGEDGS
-320 ITLARYSTRDLVET
+320 ISLPRYSTREMVET
-334 ERGMAAS
+334 ERGMAAN
-341 AREMASRADHGVD
+341 AREMAGRADHAVD
-354 HRHVEASLSAFDRMI
+354 RRHVETALQTFDRAI
-369 RAGAEQSLA
+369 RTSAEQSLA
-378 RDVRAGEID
+378 KAVKAGEIGS
-387 PQEKAALLASSGLGD
+387 QEKDTLLASSGLGD

-427 KSMMLG
+427 KSTMLG

-469 LASYEHG
+469 LASYEQG

-488 VLVIDEAGMIG
+488 ILVIDEAGMIG

-509 AQIAGAKLVMV
+509 AHQSGAKLVMV

-558 RDASRA
+558 REASRA
-564 FARGGTAEALAAYDS
+564 FARGGTSEALAAYDS
-579 NGMVRFH
+579 HGMVRFH

-591 ARAAIVRGYLE
+591 ARAAIVGSYLA

-628 IRNVRQERGELPKG
+628 IRNARQERGELPKG

-652 NDGVR
+652 NDGER
-657 VFAPGDRLVF
+657 AFMSGDRVVF

-691 LVAALD
+691 LVAELD

-708 SVSTES
+708 SVPTGS

-755 RHRQGVELHASK
+755 RHRQGVELHASR
-767 EEFRDGMEGLSKSLS
+767 EEFKDGMEGLSRSLS

-803 IRVPEAIGRIVAKAF
+803 IRVPEAIGRMVAKAF
-818 ETLRLPKPA
+818 ETLRLPKPP
-827 FIERMPPGAISG
+827 FVERMAPAAMAG
-839 KERAARGEQV
+839 KDGRE
-849 LPARAE
+849 
-855 PTRGLEQRS
+855 TGLNRE
-864 KPRQEPERSGRQA
+864 
-877 ASAPRTADRATG
+877 TG
-889 QGRPVLDTNLPKA
+889 KDIEK
-902 REQGRDDAP
+902 
-911 TLKRQDRSERENIGG
+911 
-926 TEGKTGPDP
+926 
-935 ERLKPVLTSRQEK
+935 SR
-948 PLETSPRCAMD
+948 
-959 KGEAKDMEKA
+959 
-969 VDGSAQP
+969 DGSARQHSP
-976 AVPARGK
+976 TRGK
-983 SPSFDG
+983 SPSFEG
-989 LKLPLRQKPA
+989 LKLPMRQKPA
-999 SPQERPSERVEQA
+999 TGQERASECSEQA
-1012 KTEGRG
+1012 NNEGRG
-1018 ERPDQAR
+1018 DQTDQAR
-1025 VTVLKALER
+1025 VSVLKALER
-1034 HADAIADASRMKAL
+1034 HADAIADAARMKGL
-1048 GLPVVAHQRVAL
+1048 GLPVVAHQRIAL

-1066 LDQVKPGAAKLLQ
+1066 LEQVKPGAAKLLQ
-1079 CAHRYDAEAKRIIE
+1079 SAHRYDAEAKRVIE
-1093 GEKAPDRAE
+1093 GEKGPDRAG

-1116 DPAIRAGRYGERW
+1116 DPAIRAGRFAGRW
-1129 NTLQAEE
+1129 TALQADE
-1136 KAVGRSISR
+1136 KAAGRSITR
-1145 EQREEFAAGRKALA
+1145 EQRQEFGAGRKALA
-1159 VEIGSDP
+1159 AEISGDP
-1166 EAARKLAQD
+1166 EAVRKLAQD
-1175 PESHGIETKSPIVE
+1175 PGRHGIEPKSPIAE
-1189 ALRSGKTGKAFIEEL
+1189 ALRSGKTGQAFTEEL
-1204 ERRERAQDQGHE
+1204 ERRERVQDQGHE

>member
-1 MRKRLL
+1 M

-48 TRKTGIEHAEIVLPK
+48 TRKSGIEHAEIVLPK
-63 GSTAEWARDRGAL
+63 GSTAEWARDRSAL

-100 HELSSEERLEA
+100 HELSPEERLEA
-111 TRAFAQV
+111 TRAFARG

-147 MMSVRG
+147 MMTVRA

-168 NAWLLSRALPTSMM
+168 NGWLLSRDMPTSMM

-213 QDRGLEIE
+213 QERGLEIE

-233 ERRGLAVVRQRID
+233 ERRGMAVVRQRID

-253 ATLIREKPEQV
+253 AALIREKPEQV
-264 LSIITSE
+264 LSVITSE

-278 DVARALHRYIDHPQA
+278 DVARALHRYIDQPEA
-293 FQNAFTKVMA
+293 FQSAFAKVMA

-309 LKPEAPGEDGA
+309 LKPEARGEDGS
-320 ITLARYSTRDLVET
+320 ISLARYSTRDMVET
-334 ERGMAAS
+334 ERGMAAN
-341 AREMASRADHGVD
+341 AKAMASRADHAVD
-354 HRHVEASLSAFDRMI
+354 RRHVEASLSAFDRMI
-369 RAGAEQSLA
+369 RTSAEQSLA
-378 RDVRAGEID
+378 RAVRAGEIA
-387 PQEKAALLASSGLGD
+387 PQEKDALLASTGLGD

-427 KSMMLG
+427 KSTMLG
-433 AARQAWEAEGYRVL
+433 AARQAWESQGYRVL

-469 LASYEHG
+469 LASYEQG
-476 WQKGQGKLGPKD
+476 WQNGQGKLGPKE
-488 VLVIDEAGMIG
+488 VLVIDEAGMVG
-499 SRQLARFVSE
+499 SRQLSRFVSE
-509 AQIAGAKLVMV
+509 AHQAGAKLVMV

-558 RDASRA
+558 REASRA
-564 FARGGTAEALAAYDS
+564 FARGGTSEALEAYDS
-579 NGMVRFH
+579 HGMVRFH
-586 EGQGD
+586 EGQED
-591 ARAAIVRGYLE
+591 ARAAIVRSYLA
-602 DAERHPSGSR
+602 DARANPKGTR

-620 DVRALNEA
+620 DVRALNDA
-628 IRNVRQERGELPKG
+628 IRVARQERGELPKG
-642 EEAGERRFQT
+642 EDAGERRFQT
-652 NDGVR
+652 NDGER
-657 VFAPGDRLVF
+657 AFAPGDRVVF

-702 GRDRIV
+702 GRDRIIGV
-708 SVSTES
+708 PMES

-755 RHRQGVELHASK
+755 RHRQGVELHASR

-803 IRVPEAIGRIVAKAF
+803 IRVPEAIGRMVAKAF

-827 FIERMPPGAISG
+827 FIECMVPTAMAG
-839 KERAARGEQV
+839 KEGMEKGEHPGQGRSGEPGKV
-849 LPARAE
+849 PGVSMHQGQGRFGAGLSKTAGQEKPMEDSANREAE
-855 PTRGLEQRS
+855 KATEKSRDGSAWPESPTRGQ
-864 KPRQEPERSGRQA
+864 
-877 ASAPRTADRATG
+877 
-889 QGRPVLDTNLPKA
+889 
-902 REQGRDDAP
+902 
-911 TLKRQDRSERENIGG
+911 
-926 TEGKTGPDP
+926 
-935 ERLKPVLTSRQEK
+935 
-948 PLETSPRCAMD
+948 
-959 KGEAKDMEKA
+959 
-969 VDGSAQP
+969 
-976 AVPARGK
+976 
-983 SPSFDG
+983 SPSFEG
-989 LKLPLRQKPA
+989 LKLPVRQKPVIGR
-999 SPQERPSERVEQA
+999 ERPSERAERA
-1012 KTEGRG
+1012 KTESRG
-1018 ERPDQAR
+1018 EQPDQAR
-1025 VTVLKALER
+1025 ATVLKALER
-1034 HADAIADASRMKAL
+1034 HAEAIADAARMKGL
-1048 GLPVVAHQRVAL
+1048 GLPVVAHQRIAL
-1060 EKSGEA
+1060 KKYGEA
-1066 LDQVKPGAAKLLQ
+1066 LEQIKPGAAKLLQ
-1079 CAHRYDAEAKRIIE
+1079 SAHQYDAEAKRAIE

-1102 KLLEATER
+1102 KLLEAIER
-1110 EGRAQQ
+1110 EGKAQQ
-1116 DPAIRAGRYGERW
+1116 DPAIRAGRYAGRW
-1129 NTLQAEE
+1129 TTLQAEE
-1136 KAVGRSISR
+1136 KAVGRSITR
-1145 EQREEFAAGRKALA
+1145 EQREEFAAGRKVLA
-1159 VEIGSDP
+1159 AEIGGDP

-1175 PESHGIETKSPIVE
+1175 SESHGIGPKSAIAD
-1189 ALRSGKTGKAFIEEL
+1189 ALRSGKTGKAFTEEL
-1204 ERRERAQDQGHE
+1204 ERRERSQDQGHE

>member
-1 MRKRLL
+1 L

-63 GSTAEWARDRGAL
+63 GTAAEWARDRSAL

-100 HELSSEERLEA
+100 HELSQEERLEA
-111 TRAFAQV
+111 TRAFAQSLV
-118 LADRYGTAV
+118 DRYGTAV

-147 MMSVRG
+147 MMTVRG
-153 LTETGLGEKTVIERE
+153 LTESGLGEKTILERE
-168 NAWLLSRALPTSMM
+168 NAWLLSRNLPTSMM
-182 QLKDIRRDWE
+182 QLKEIRRDWE
-192 GIANEALAQA
+192 GIANEKLAEA

-213 QDRGLEIE
+213 QERGLEIE

-233 ERRGLAVVRQRID
+233 ERRGMAVVRQRID
-246 QRSAQSN
+246 QRVAQSN
-253 ATLIREKPEQV
+253 AALIREKPEQV
-264 LSIITSE
+264 LSLITSE

-278 DVARALHRYIDHPQA
+278 DVARALHRYIDQPEA

-309 LKPEAPGEDGA
+309 LKPEARGEDGA
-320 ITLARYSTRDLVET
+320 ITLARYSTREMVET
-334 ERGMAAS
+334 ERGMAGNAK
-341 AREMASRADHGVD
+341 EMAGWADHAVER
-354 HRHVEASLSAFDRMI
+354 RHVEAALGAYDKMI
-369 RAGAEQSLA
+369 RVSAEQSLA
-378 RDVRAGEID
+378 KAVRAGEMG
-387 PQEKAALLASSGLGD
+387 PQEKAALLSSAGLGD

-427 KSMMLG
+427 KSTMLG
-433 AARQAWEAEGYRVL
+433 AARQAWETEGYRVL

-469 LASYEHG
+469 LASFEQG
-476 WQKGQGKLGPKD
+476 WQNGLGKLGPKD

-499 SRQLARFVSE
+499 SRQLARFVGE
-509 AQIAGAKLVMV
+509 AHQAGAKLVMV

-543 FVELTEIRRQQEDWQ
+543 FVELTEVRRQEEDWQ
-558 RDASRA
+558 REASRA
-564 FARGGTAEALAAYDS
+564 FARGGTAEALAAYDRH
-579 NGMVRFH
+579 GMIRFH
-586 EGQGD
+586 EGQGE
-591 ARAAIVRGYLE
+591 ARAAIVRSYLE
-602 DAERHPSGSR
+602 DARANPEAAR

-628 IRNVRQERGELPKG
+628 IRAARRERGELPKG
-642 EEAGERRFQT
+642 EEAGERLFQT
-652 NDGVR
+652 NDGER
-657 VFAPGDRLVF
+657 AFAPGDRVVF
-667 LENNRDL
+667 LENNRNL

-682 TVREVGEGR
+682 TVREVSEGR
-691 LVAALD
+691 LVAQLD

-702 GRDRIV
+702 GRERIV
-708 SVSTES
+708 SVPTES

-732 TVDRAFVLASKTM
+732 TVDKAFVLASKTM

-755 RHRQGVELHASK
+755 RHRQGVELHASR
-767 EEFRDGMEGLSKSLS
+767 EEFRDGMQGLSKSLS
-782 RDGAKE
+782 SDGAKE

-803 IRVPEAIGRIVAKAF
+803 IRVPEAIGRMVAKAF

-827 FIERMPPGAISG
+827 FVERMAPGAMAG
-839 KERAARGEQV
+839 KDDREQGEY
-849 LPARAE
+849 L
-855 PTRGLEQRS
+855 
-864 KPRQEPERSGRQA
+864 RQGRSGEP
-877 ASAPRTADRATG
+877 ASAPRTTTEQEQSG
-889 QGRPVLDTNLPKA
+889 IGSGVPKA
-902 REQGRDDAP
+902 AGQDRDDTP
-911 TLKRQDRSERENIGG
+911 TRNPDHGRGRETIGIA
-926 TEGKTGPDP
+926 EGKTGSRSEHVKSD
-935 ERLKPVLTSRQEK
+935 LASRQEK
-948 PLETSPRCAMD
+948 SGETVPS
-959 KGEAKDMEKA
+959 GEAGKGRENGIEKNG
-969 VDGSAQP
+969 DGSAQP
-976 AVPARGK
+976 EVPDRGK
-983 SPSFDG
+983 APSFTG
-989 LKLPLRQKPA
+989 LKLPVRQKLA
-999 SPQERPSERVEQA
+999 PQEERSSEASEQA
-1012 KTEGRG
+1012 KGEGRG
-1018 ERPDQAR
+1018 KGVETPDHAR
-1025 VTVLKALER
+1025 EAVLKALER
-1034 HADAIADASRMKAL
+1034 HADAIADSSRMKGL

-1066 LDQVKPGAAKLLQ
+1066 LEQVKPGASKLLQ
-1079 CAHRYDAEAKRIIE
+1079 SAHRYDPEAKRVIE
-1093 GEKAPDRAE
+1093 NEKAPDRAE

-1116 DPAIRAGRYGERW
+1116 DPAIRAGRYASRW
-1129 NTLQAEE
+1129 TTLQAEE
-1136 KAVGRSISR
+1136 KAAGRSSAL
-1145 EQREEFAAGRKALA
+1145 EQREEFAAERKALA
-1159 VEIGSDP
+1159 AEIGGDP
-1166 EAARKLAQD
+1166 EAARRLAQD
-1175 PESHGIETKSPIVE
+1175 VERHGIERKSPIAE
-1189 ALRSGKTGKAFIEEL
+1189 ALRSGKTGKAFAQEL

>member
-1 MRKRLL
+1 MTMRMRLL

-86 SDARVAREFEIALP
+86 IDARVAREFEIALP
-100 HELSSEERLEA
+100 HELSPEERLEA

-118 LADRYGTAV
+118 LADRYGAAV
-127 DFAIHSPNGE
+127 DFAVHSPNGE
-137 TDIRNHHAHL
+137 TDVRNPHAHL

-153 LTETGLGEKTVIERE
+153 LTGTGLGEKTILERE
-168 NAWLLSRALPTSMM
+168 NAWLLSRALPTSII

-192 GIANEALAQA
+192 GIANEALARGQ
-202 GHDIRIDHRSH
+202 HDIRIDHRSH

-233 ERRGLAVVRQRID
+233 ERRGLEVVRQRID

-253 ATLIREKPEQV
+253 AALIREKPEQV
-264 LSIITSE
+264 LSVITSE

-278 DVARALHRYIDHPQA
+278 DVARALHRYIDQPEA
-293 FQNAFTKVMA
+293 FQDAFARVMA

-309 LKPEAPGEDGA
+309 LKPEARGEDGSVS
-320 ITLARYSTRDLVET
+320 LARYSTREMVET
-334 ERGMAAS
+334 ERGMAAN
-341 AREMASRADHGVD
+341 AREMAGRADHAVD
-354 HRHVEASLSAFDRMI
+354 RRHVDTALSAFDRSI
-369 RAGAEQSLA
+369 RVSAEQSLA
-378 RDVRAGEID
+378 RAVRAGEVR
-387 PQEKAALLASSGLGD
+387 QGEKEAMLASSGLGD
-402 EQRRAVRHITG
+402 EQRRAVWHITG
-413 DEGIAVVIGLAGAG
+413 EEGISVVIGLAGAG
-427 KSMMLG
+427 KSTMLG
-433 AARQAWEAEGYRVL
+433 AARQAWESQGYRVL

-469 LASYEHG
+469 LASYEQG
-476 WQKGQGKLGPKD
+476 WQNGQGKLGPRD

-499 SRQLARFVSE
+499 SRQLARFVGE
-509 AQIAGAKLVMV
+509 AHQSGAKLVMV

-558 RDASRA
+558 REASRA
-564 FARGGTAEALAAYDS
+564 FARGGTAEALQAYDR

-602 DAERHPSGSR
+602 DSHANPDASR

-620 DVRALNEA
+620 DVRALNDA
-628 IRNVRQERGELPKG
+628 IRSARQELGELPGG

-652 NDGVR
+652 NDGER
-657 VFAPGDRLVF
+657 AFAPGDRVVF

-702 GRDRIV
+702 SRERII
-708 SVSTES
+708 SVPTES

-745 DRHLAYVAMT
+745 DRHLTYVAMT
-755 RHRQGVELHASK
+755 RHRQGVELHASR
-767 EEFRDGMEGLSKSLS
+767 EEFKDGMEGLSKSLS

-803 IRVPEAIGRIVAKAF
+803 IRVPEAIGRMVAKAF

-827 FIERMPPGAISG
+827 FIERMAPGVMVGKEGKETSEHPGPGRSGEPGRVPGASQQQDQPG
-839 KERAARGEQV
+839 FDSAR
-849 LPARAE
+849 P
-855 PTRGLEQRS
+855 
-864 KPRQEPERSGRQA
+864 KA
-877 ASAPRTADRATG
+877 ASQEMDDTPAG
-889 QGRPVLDTNLPKA
+889 SQGH
-902 REQGRDDAP
+902 GRGRK
-911 TLKRQDRSERENIGG
+911 TIG
-926 TEGKTGPDP
+926 EVEEKTGIDP
-935 ERLKPVLTSRQEK
+935 QRVRPELVAGQEK
-948 PLETSPRCAMD
+948 LVEISPSREVQKGMETS
-959 KGEAKDMEKA
+959 GN
-969 VDGSAQP
+969 GSAPEQS
-976 AVPARGK
+976 PARGK
-983 SPSFDG
+983 APSFDG
-989 LKLPLRQKPA
+989 LKLPMRQKPA
-999 SPQERPSERVEQA
+999 TLQERTAEGSEQA

-1018 ERPDQAR
+1018 ERSDNERA
-1025 VTVLKALER
+1025 TVLKALER
-1034 HADAIADASRMKAL
+1034 HADAIADAARMKSL

-1066 LDQVKPGAAKLLQ
+1066 LDQVKLGAANLLQ
-1079 CAHRYDAEAKRIIE
+1079 SAHRYDPEAKRVIE

-1110 EGRAQQ
+1110 ERRAQQ
-1116 DPAIRAGRYGERW
+1116 DPATRASRYGERW
-1129 NTLQAEE
+1129 TVLQAEE
-1136 KAVGRSISR
+1136 KAAGRSISR
-1145 EQREEFAAGRKALA
+1145 EQRDEFAAGRKAIA
-1159 VEIGSDP
+1159 AEIGSDP

-1175 PESHGIETKSPIVE
+1175 PERHGIEPKSPIAG
-1189 ALRSGKTGKAFIEEL
+1189 ALRSGKTGKAFTEEL
-1204 ERRERAQDQGHE
+1204 ERRERSQDQGHE

>member
-1 MRKRLL
+1 
-7 AIYHLSMKPIT
+7 MKPIA

-26 AASAYRAG
+26 AASAYRSG

-48 TRKTGIEHAEIVLPK
+48 TRKAGIEHAEIVLPK

-100 HELSSEERLEA
+100 HELSPEERLEA
-111 TRAFAQV
+111 TRSFAQS

-147 MMSVRG
+147 MMTVRG
-153 LTETGLGEKTVIERE
+153 LTETGLGEKTVLERE
-168 NAWLLSRALPTSMM
+168 NAWLLSRNLPTSMM

-202 GHDIRIDHRSH
+202 GHDMRIDHRSH
-213 QDRGLEIE
+213 QERGLEIE

-246 QRSAQSN
+246 QRAAQSN
-253 ATLIREKPEQV
+253 AALIREKPEQV
-264 LSIITSE
+264 LTVIASE

-278 DVARALHRYIDHPQA
+278 DVARALHRYIDQPEA
-293 FQNAFTKVMA
+293 FQSAFARVMA

-309 LKPEAPGEDGA
+309 LKPEARGQDGSVS
-320 ITLARYSTRDLVET
+320 LARYSIREMVET
-334 ERGMAAS
+334 ERGMAAN
-341 AREMASRADHGVD
+341 AREMAGRVNHGVD
-354 HRHVEASLSAFDRMI
+354 RRHVEEALGAFDRMI
-369 RAGAEQSLA
+369 RDSAEQSLA
-378 RDVRAGEID
+378 KAIRAGEID
-387 PQEKAALLASSGLGD
+387 PQEKDALLASSGLGD
-402 EQRRAVRHITG
+402 EQGRAVQHITG
-413 DEGIAVVIGLAGAG
+413 EGGIAVVVGLAGAG
-427 KSMMLG
+427 KSTMLG
-433 AARQAWEAEGYRVL
+433 AARQAWEAEGCRVL

-476 WQKGQGKLGPKD
+476 WQNGQGKLGPKD

-509 AQIAGAKLVMV
+509 AHSAGAKLVMV

-564 FARGGTAEALAAYDS
+564 FARGGTVEALEAYDRH
-579 NGMVRFH
+579 GMVRFH

-602 DAERHPSGSR
+602 DARANPEGSR
-612 IALAHRRV
+612 VVLAHRRV

-628 IRNVRQERGELPKG
+628 IRNARQELGELPEG

-652 NDGVR
+652 HDGER
-657 VFAPGDRLVF
+657 AFASGDRVVF

-691 LVAALD
+691 LVARLD
-697 GKGRD
+697 GKGKD
-702 GRDRIV
+702 GRQRIV
-708 SVSTES
+708 SVPVQS

-755 RHRQGVELHASK
+755 RHRQVVELHAST

-788 TTLDYEIRDFAERRG
+788 TTLDYDIRDFAERRG
-803 IRVPEAIGRIVAKAF
+803 IGVPEAMGRMVAKAF

-827 FIERMPPGAISG
+827 FIERMAPGAIVG
-839 KERAARGEQV
+839 KEGEDQGVGRTGGLGRAAPQQDH
-849 LPARAE
+849 
-855 PTRGLEQRS
+855 GLD
-864 KPRQEPERSGRQA
+864 
-877 ASAPRTADRATG
+877 ASANRNVEHD
-889 QGRPVLDTNLPKA
+889 K
-902 REQGRDDAP
+902 
-911 TLKRQDRSERENIGG
+911 DRSARQQS
-926 TEGKTGPDP
+926 
-935 ERLKPVLTSRQEK
+935 PVR
-948 PLETSPRCAMD
+948 D
-959 KGEAKDMEKA
+959 KA
-969 VDGSAQP
+969 
-976 AVPARGK
+976 
-983 SPSFDG
+983 PSFAD
-989 LKLPLRQKPA
+989 LKLPMRQKPTA
-999 SPQERPSERVEQA
+999 GQELSSDWA
-1012 KTEGRG
+1012 GSGKAEGRDSG
-1018 ERPDQAR
+1018 AKRPDPSRQAI
-1025 VTVLKALER
+1025 LKALER
-1034 HADAIADASRMKAL
+1034 HADAIADAARMKGL

-1066 LDQVKPGAAKLLQ
+1066 LDQVKPGAATLLQ
-1079 CAHRYDAEAKRIIE
+1079 SAHRYDAEAKRIIE
-1093 GEKAPDRAE
+1093 GEKAPERAE
-1102 KLLEATER
+1102 KLLAATER

-1129 NTLQAEE
+1129 IALQAEE
-1136 KAVGRSISR
+1136 RAAGRSISP
-1145 EQREEFAAGRKALA
+1145 EQREEFAVGRKALA
-1159 VEIGSDP
+1159 AEIGGDP
-1166 EAARKLAQD
+1166 EAARNLAQD
-1175 PESHGIETKSPIVE
+1175 PDRHGIEPKTPIAE
-1189 ALRSGKTGKAFIEEL
+1189 ALRSGKTSKAFTEEL
-1204 ERRERAQDQGHE
+1204 ERRERSQDQGHE

>member
-1 MRKRLL
+1 MIMRTGRL

-48 TRKTGIEHAEIVLPK
+48 TRKSGIEHAEIVLPR
-63 GSTAEWARDRGAL
+63 GSTAEWARDRSAL

-100 HELSSEERLEA
+100 HELTPEERLEA
-111 TRAFAQV
+111 TRAFAGS
-118 LADRYGTAV
+118 LADRYGAAV

-147 MMSVRG
+147 MMTVRG
-153 LTETGLGEKTVIERE
+153 LTETGLGEKTILERE
-168 NAWLLSRALPTSMM
+168 NAWLLSRDMPTSMM

-202 GHDIRIDHRSH
+202 EHDIRIDHRSH
-213 QDRGLEIE
+213 QERGLEIE

-233 ERRGLAVVRQRID
+233 ERRGMAVVRQRID
-246 QRSAQSN
+246 RRSAQTN
-253 ATLIREKPEQV
+253 AALIREKPEQV
-264 LSIITSE
+264 LSVITFE

-278 DVARALHRYIDHPQA
+278 DVARALHRYIDQPEA

-303 SPALIE
+303 SPSLIE
-309 LKPEAPGEDGA
+309 LKPEARGEDGS
-320 ITLARYSTRDLVET
+320 ISLARYSTRDMVET
-334 ERGMAAS
+334 ERGMAAN
-341 AREMASRADHGVD
+341 AREMAGRADHAVD
-354 HRHVEASLSAFDRMI
+354 RRHVEAALGAYDKTI
-369 RAGAEQSLA
+369 RTSAEQSLA
-378 RDVRAGEID
+378 RAVRAGEIE
-387 PQEKAALLASSGLGD
+387 PSEKDALLASSGLGD

-413 DEGIAVVIGLAGAG
+413 AEGIAVVVGLAGAG
-427 KSMMLG
+427 KSTMLG
-433 AARQAWEAEGYRVL
+433 AARQAWEAQGYRVL

-469 LASYEHG
+469 LASYEQG
-476 WQKGQGKLGPKD
+476 WQNGQGKLGPKD

-509 AQIAGAKLVMV
+509 AHQAGAKLVMV

-558 RDASRA
+558 REASRA
-564 FARGGTAEALAAYDS
+564 FARGGTAEALQAYDQH
-579 NGMVRFH
+579 GMVRFH

-602 DAERHPSGSR
+602 DAERHPSGTR

-620 DVRALNEA
+620 DVRALNDA
-628 IRNVRQERGELPKG
+628 IRNARQERGELPRG

-652 NDGVR
+652 NDGER
-657 VFAPGDRLVF
+657 AFAPGDRVVF

-682 TVREVGEGR
+682 MVREVREGR
-691 LVAALD
+691 LVAQLD

-702 GRDRIV
+702 GRDRIIAV
-708 SVSTES
+708 PMES
-714 YRAIDHGYATTI
+714 YRALDHGYATTI

-755 RHRQGVELHASK
+755 RHRQGVELHASR
-767 EEFRDGMEGLSKSLS
+767 EEFRDGMAGLSKSLS

-827 FIERMPPGAISG
+827 FIERIAPRAMAG
-839 KERAARGEQV
+839 KEGGEKGEVQGV
-849 LPARAE
+849 GRSGEPARVARTSSQHDQ
-855 PTRGLEQRS
+855 PGFGSGVS
-864 KPRQEPERSGRQA
+864 K
-877 ASAPRTADRATG
+877 ATS
-889 QGRPVLDTNLPKA
+889 T
-902 REQGRDDAP
+902 ERDDAP
-911 TLKRQDRSERENIGG
+911 AGSQGHGRGREANGGAQGKAGPDSERV
-926 TEGKTGPDP
+926 KPD
-935 ERLKPVLTSRQEK
+935 LASRQET
-948 PLETSPRCAMD
+948 PLETSPSH
-959 KGEAKDMEKA
+959 EAEKRMEKSSE
-969 VDGSAQP
+969 GSARQQS
-976 AVPARGK
+976 PARGK
-983 SPSFDG
+983 APSFDG
-989 LKLPLRQKPA
+989 LKLPIRQKPA
-999 SPQERPSERVEQA
+999 SLQERPSDRMEQA
-1012 KTEGRG
+1012 KAEGRG
-1018 ERPDQAR
+1018 DQPDQAR

-1034 HADAIADASRMKAL
+1034 HADAIADAARMKGL

-1066 LDQVKPGAAKLLQ
+1066 LEQVKPGAAKLLQ
-1079 CAHRYDAEAKRIIE
+1079 SAHRYDADAKRVIE
-1093 GEKAPDRAE
+1093 GEKKPDRAE
-1102 KLLEATER
+1102 RLLEATER
-1110 EGRAQQ
+1110 ESRAQQ
-1116 DPAIRAGRYGERW
+1116 DPAIRAGRYAQRW
-1129 NTLQAEE
+1129 TTLQAEE
-1136 KAVGRSISR
+1136 KAAGRSITR
-1145 EQREEFAAGRKALA
+1145 EQWAEFAVGRKALA
-1159 VEIGSDP
+1159 AEIGGDP

-1175 PESHGIETKSPIVE
+1175 PDRHGIEPKTAIAE
-1189 ALRSGKTGKAFIEEL
+1189 ALRSGKTGKAFTEEL
-1204 ERRERAQDQGHE
+1204 ERRERGQDQGHE

>member
-1 MRKRLL
+1 MMMRTRLL

-48 TRKTGIEHAEIVLPK
+48 TQKAGIEHAEIVLPK
-63 GSTAEWARDRGAL
+63 RSTAEWARDRGAL

-100 HELSSEERLEA
+100 HELTPEERLEA
-111 TRAFAQV
+111 TRAFAQS

-153 LTETGLGEKTVIERE
+153 LTETGLGEKTILERE
-168 NAWLLSRALPTSMM
+168 NAWLLSRNLPTSMM

-233 ERRGLAVVRQRID
+233 ERRGLEVVRQRID

-253 ATLIREKPEQV
+253 AAVIREKPEQV
-264 LSIITSE
+264 LSVITSE

-278 DVARALHRYIDHPQA
+278 DVARALHRYIDQPEA
-293 FQNAFTKVMA
+293 FQSAFTKVMA

-309 LKPEAPGEDGA
+309 LKPEAQGEDGT
-320 ITLARYSTRDLVET
+320 ITLARYSTREMVET
-334 ERGMAAS
+334 ERGMAAN
-341 AREMASRADHGVD
+341 AREMASRADHAVD
-354 HRHVEASLSAFDRMI
+354 RRHVDTALGAFDKMI
-369 RAGAEQSLA
+369 RVSAEQSLA
-378 RDVRAGEID
+378 RAVRAGEIR
-387 PQEKAALLASSGLGD
+387 QSEKEAMLASSGLGD
-402 EQRRAVRHITG
+402 EQRAAVRHITG

-427 KSMMLG
+427 KSTMLG

-454 AAEGLEESSGIRSRT
+454 AAEGLEESSGIQSRT

-476 WQKGQGKLGPKD
+476 WQNGQGKLGPKD

-509 AQIAGAKLVMV
+509 AQLTGAKLVMV

-564 FARGGTAEALAAYDS
+564 FARGGTVEALEAYDR

-591 ARAAIVRGYLE
+591 ARAAIVRSYLE
-602 DAERHPSGSR
+602 DARANPDATR
-612 IALAHRRV
+612 IALAHRRE
-620 DVRALNEA
+620 DVRGLNEA
-628 IRNVRQERGELPKG
+628 IRSARQERGELPKG

-652 NDGVR
+652 NDGER
-657 VFAPGDRLVF
+657 AFAPGDRVVF

-682 TVREVGEGR
+682 TVREVGGGR
-691 LVAALD
+691 LVAQLD

-702 GRDRIV
+702 GWERIV
-708 SVSTES
+708 SVPTES

-745 DRHLAYVAMT
+745 DRHLTYVAMT
-755 RHRQGVELHASK
+755 RHRQGVELHASR
-767 EEFRDGMEGLSKSLS
+767 EEFKDGMEGLSKSLS

-803 IRVPEAIGRIVAKAF
+803 IRVPEAIGRMVAKAF

-827 FIERMPPGAISG
+827 FIDRMAPGAIVGKDGGRTGEEQSVGKSG
-839 KERAARGEQV
+839 QPVR
-849 LPARAE
+849 
-855 PTRGLEQRS
+855 
-864 KPRQEPERSGRQA
+864 
-877 ASAPRTADRATG
+877 APRASTQQGQSGFGSGVSKATSTERNDTPTG
-889 QGRPVLDTNLPKA
+889 SQGHGRG
-902 REQGRDDAP
+902 RE
-911 TLKRQDRSERENIGG
+911 TIGG
-926 TEGKTGPDP
+926 AEG
-935 ERLKPVLTSRQEK
+935 
-948 PLETSPRCAMD
+948 SPWRH
-959 KGEAKDMEKA
+959 
-969 VDGSAQP
+969 SL
-976 AVPARGK
+976 ARGK
-983 SPSFDG
+983 SPSFAG
-989 LKLPLRQKPA
+989 LKLPMRQKPA
-999 SPQERPSERVEQA
+999 AGQQRSSERAEPE
-1012 KTEGRG
+1012 KTEGREG
-1018 ERPDQAR
+1018 QADQAHA
-1025 VTVLKALER
+1025 TVLKALER
-1034 HADAIADASRMKAL
+1034 HADAIADASRMKGL

-1066 LDQVKPGAAKLLQ
+1066 LEQLKPGAATLLQ
-1079 CAHRYDAEAKRIIE
+1079 SAHRYDAEAKRVIE
-1093 GEKAPDRAE
+1093 GEKAPDRVE

-1116 DPAIRAGRYGERW
+1116 DPAIRAGRYAGRW
-1129 NTLQAEE
+1129 TTLQAEE
-1136 KAVGRSISR
+1136 KAAGRSITR

-1159 VEIGSDP
+1159 AEIGGDP
-1166 EAARKLAQD
+1166 EAAKKLAQD
-1175 PESHGIETKSPIVE
+1175 PQRHGIEPKSAIAE
-1189 ALRSGKTGKAFIEEL
+1189 ALRSGKTGKAFTEEL

>member
-1 MRKRLL
+1 M

-48 TRKTGIEHAEIVLPK
+48 TRKSGIEHAEIVLPK
-63 GSTAEWARDRGAL
+63 GSTAEWARDRSAL
-76 WNAAEAAEKR
+76 WNAAEGAEKR

-100 HELSSEERLEA
+100 HELTPEERLEA
-111 TRAFAQV
+111 TRAFAQS

-147 MMSVRG
+147 MMTVRG
-153 LTETGLGEKTVIERE
+153 LTGTGLGEKTSLERE
-168 NAWLLSRALPTSMM
+168 NAWLLSRNLPTSMM
-182 QLKDIRRDWE
+182 QLKEIRRDWE

-246 QRSAQSN
+246 HRSAQSN
-253 ATLIREKPEQV
+253 AALIREKPEQV
-264 LSIITSE
+264 LAVITSE

-278 DVARALHRYIDHPQA
+278 DVARALHRYIDQPEA
-293 FQNAFTKVMA
+293 FQNAFATVMA

-309 LKPEAPGEDGA
+309 LKPEARGEDGA
-320 ITLARYSTRDLVET
+320 VTLARYSTREMVEL

-341 AREMASRADHGVD
+341 ATAMVGKADHAVD
-354 HRHVEASLSAFDRMI
+354 SRHVEAALGAFDRMI
-369 RAGAEQSLA
+369 RVSAEQSLA
-378 RDVRAGEID
+378 KAERAGEIE
-387 PQEKAALLASSGLGD
+387 PSEKEALLASSSLGD
-402 EQRRAVRHITG
+402 EQRAAVRHITG
-413 DEGIAVVIGLAGAG
+413 EEGIAVVIGLAGAG
-427 KSMMLG
+427 KSTMLG
-433 AARQAWEAEGYRVL
+433 AARAAWEAQGYQVR

-469 LASYEHG
+469 LASYERG
-476 WQKGQGKLGPKD
+476 WQNGQGKLGPKD

-499 SRQLARFVSE
+499 SRQLARFMDE
-509 AQIAGAKLVMV
+509 AHQAGAKLVMV

-564 FARGGTAEALAAYDS
+564 FARGGTSEALAAYDR

-591 ARAAIVRGYLE
+591 AKAAIVKGYLE
-602 DAERHPSGSR
+602 DARANPDTTR

-628 IRNVRQERGELPKG
+628 IRNARQERGELPKG

-652 NDGVR
+652 NDGER
-657 VFAPGDRLVF
+657 AFAPGDRVVF

-702 GRDRIV
+702 GRERIV
-708 SVSTES
+708 SVPLAS

-745 DRHLAYVAMT
+745 DRHHAYVAMT
-755 RHRQGVELHASK
+755 RHRKGVELYASR
-767 EEFRDGMEGLSKSLS
+767 EEFRDGIDGMSKSLS

-803 IRVPEAIGRIVAKAF
+803 IWVPEAVGRMVAKAF

-827 FIERMPPGAISG
+827 FVERMAPGAMAG
-839 KERAARGEQV
+839 KEDREKGEQRGLGRSGESGRV
-849 LPARAE
+849 PGVSGQQDLPGAGPARQKAASQDRNE
-855 PTRGLEQRS
+855 PTGSQGHGRG
-864 KPRQEPERSGRQA
+864 
-877 ASAPRTADRATG
+877 RATFG
-889 QGRPVLDTNLPKA
+889 MA
-902 REQGRDDAP
+902 
-911 TLKRQDRSERENIGG
+911 
-926 TEGKTGPDP
+926 EGKTRPDP
-935 ERLKPVLTSRQEK
+935 ERVKPDLASRQEK
-948 PLETSPRCAMD
+948 PLGTGANREAEKGMETS
-959 KGEAKDMEKA
+959 E
-969 VDGSAQP
+969 DGSTRRQSP
-976 AVPARGK
+976 ERGK
-983 SPSFDG
+983 VPSFEG
-989 LKLPLRQKPA
+989 LKLPMRQKPA
-999 SPQERPSERVEQA
+999 TLQERTAEGSEQA

-1018 ERPDQAR
+1018 DQPDQAR

-1034 HADAIADASRMKAL
+1034 HADAIADAARMKGL

-1066 LDQVKPGAAKLLQ
+1066 LDQVKPGAEKLLQ
-1079 CAHRYDAEAKRIIE
+1079 SAHRYDAEAKRVIE

-1102 KLLEATER
+1102 KLIEATER

-1116 DPAIRAGRYGERW
+1116 DPATRASRYGERW
-1129 NTLQAEE
+1129 TALQAEE
-1136 KAVGRSISR
+1136 KAAGRSISR
-1145 EQREEFAAGRKALA
+1145 EQREEFAAGRKAIA
-1159 VEIGSDP
+1159 AEISGDP
-1166 EAARKLAQD
+1166 DAARKLAQA
-1175 PESHGIETKSPIVE
+1175 PESHGIKPKSSIAE

-1204 ERRERAQDQGHE
+1204 ERRERAQDQEHE

>member
-1 MRKRLL
+1 MIKRTRRL

-48 TRKTGIEHAEIVLPK
+48 TRKAGIEHAEIVLPK
-63 GSTAEWARDRGAL
+63 GSTAEWARDRSAL

-100 HELSSEERLEA
+100 HELTPEERLET
-111 TRAFAQV
+111 TRAFAQS

-127 DFAIHSPNGE
+127 DFAVHSPNGE

-147 MMSVRG
+147 MMCVRG
-153 LTETGLGEKTVIERE
+153 LTETGLGEKTILERE
-168 NAWLLSRALPTSMM
+168 NAWLLSRNLPTSMM

-192 GIANEALAQA
+192 GIANEGLAQA

-233 ERRGLAVVRQRID
+233 ERRGLEVVRQRID
-246 QRSAQSN
+246 QPSAQSN
-253 ATLIREKPEQV
+253 AALIREKPEQV
-264 LSIITSE
+264 LSVITSE

-278 DVARALHRYIDHPQA
+278 DVARALHRYIDQPEA

-309 LKPEAPGEDGA
+309 LKPEARGEDGS
-320 ITLARYSTRDLVET
+320 ISLARYSTREMVET
-334 ERGMAAS
+334 ERGMAAN
-341 AREMASRADHGVD
+341 AREMAGRADHAIQG
-354 HRHVEASLSAFDRMI
+354 RHVEAALGAFDRMI

-378 RDVRAGEID
+378 RAVRAGEIG
-387 PQEKAALLASSGLGD
+387 QGEKEAMLASSGLGD
-402 EQRRAVRHITG
+402 EQRNAVRHITG

-427 KSMMLG
+427 KSTMLG

-469 LASYEHG
+469 LASYEQG
-476 WQKGQGKLGPKD
+476 WQNGQGKLGPKD

-499 SRQLARFVSE
+499 SRQLARFVGE
-509 AQIAGAKLVMV
+509 AHQSGAKLVMV

-564 FARGGTAEALAAYDS
+564 FARGGTVEALAAYDQH
-579 NGMVRFH
+579 GMVRFH

-591 ARAAIVRGYLE
+591 AKAAIVRGYLE
-602 DAERHPSGSR
+602 DTRANPTASR

-628 IRNVRQERGELPKG
+628 IRNARQERGELPKG

-652 NDGVR
+652 NDGER
-657 VFAPGDRLVF
+657 AFAPGDRVVF

-691 LVAALD
+691 LVAQLD

-702 GRDRIV
+702 GRERIV
-708 SVSTES
+708 SVPTES
-714 YRAIDHGYATTI
+714 YRAVDHGYATTI

-732 TVDRAFVLASKTM
+732 TVDKAFVLASKTM
-745 DRHLAYVAMT
+745 DRHLAYVAMS
-755 RHRQGVELHASK
+755 RHRQGVELHASR
-767 EEFRDGMEGLSKSLS
+767 EEFKDGMAGLSKSLS

-803 IRVPEAIGRIVAKAF
+803 IRVPEAIGRMVAKAF

-827 FIERMPPGAISG
+827 FIERMSPTAIAG
-839 KERAARGEQV
+839 KEGMEK
-849 LPARAE
+849 
-855 PTRGLEQRS
+855 G
-864 KPRQEPERSGRQA
+864 ERSGLGRYGEPVM
-877 ASAPRTADRATG
+877 APKVSGQQDLPGFGSGLSKTAGQEKSVETG
-889 QGRPVLDTNLPKA
+889 L
-902 REQGRDDAP
+902 
-911 TLKRQDRSERENIGG
+911 SRENP
-926 TEGKTGPDP
+926 ETG
-935 ERLKPVLTSRQEK
+935 
-948 PLETSPRCAMD
+948 
-959 KGEAKDMEKA
+959 KDMEKG
-969 VDGSAQP
+969 VGGSSPQALP
-976 AVPARGK
+976 AKGK
-983 SPSFDG
+983 APSFAN
-989 LKLPLRQKPA
+989 LKLPMRQKPA
-999 SPQERPSERVEQA
+999 AVQERTAEGSEQA

-1018 ERPDQAR
+1018 DQPDQAR

-1034 HADAIADASRMKAL
+1034 HADAVADAARMKGL
-1048 GLPVVAHQRVAL
+1048 GLPVVAHQCVAL

-1066 LDQVKPGAAKLLQ
+1066 LDQLKPGAAKLLQ
-1079 CAHRYDAEAKRIIE
+1079 SAHRYDTEAKRAIE
-1093 GEKAPDRAE
+1093 GEKEPDRAE
-1102 KLLEATER
+1102 RLLEATER
-1110 EGRAQQ
+1110 EGRVQQ
-1116 DPAIRAGRYGERW
+1116 DPAIRAGRYAERW
-1129 NTLQAEE
+1129 TILQAEE
-1136 KAVGRSISR
+1136 KSAGRLITR
-1145 EQREEFAAGRKALA
+1145 EQQDEFAAGRKAIA
-1159 VEIGSDP
+1159 VEVGSDP
-1166 EAARKLAQD
+1166 EAAKMLAQD
-1175 PESHGIETKSPIVE
+1175 PQRHGIEPKSPIAE
-1189 ALRSGKTGKAFIEEL
+1189 ALRSGKTGKAFAEEL
-1204 ERRERAQDQGHE
+1204 KRRERAQDQGHE